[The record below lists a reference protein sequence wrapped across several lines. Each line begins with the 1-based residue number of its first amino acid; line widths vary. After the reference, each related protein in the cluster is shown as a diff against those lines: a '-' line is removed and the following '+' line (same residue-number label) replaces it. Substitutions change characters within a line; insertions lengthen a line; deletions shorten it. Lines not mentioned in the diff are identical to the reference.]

1 MPESTLVV
9 IDFETYWDSKTYTL
23 SKMGP
28 IEYVRN
34 ENFAPQLCAFAMSN
48 GACCVDCFAVEHE
61 RLRTTFENLD
71 THDVAWCGH
80 NMHGFDSLILSEFF
94 DFHPRKIWDTIAMM
108 RWTGLSRV
116 CRESHA
122 ALTEFLGN
130 GHKAAGTVVSDH
142 KQWPDDFTPEERMFF
157 IQYCKDDAAQCYQ
170 NAQAML
176 PYMTPDALRFMSIT
190 ARMATEPSFVLDEDL
205 LLEYLSDLD
214 AAADKARQELMSM
227 FSFQTNADM
236 LAALRSA
243 DKFAV
248 MLRSLGVEPPLKESA
263 AKTKTKRE
271 KLQLAADAGVPGAA
285 EELENMQPVMTYAF
299 SKTDVDFVLMQDHPD
314 PRVALLVRTRLQLNS
329 SIDRSR
335 AETLLK
341 FARMHKPLPI
351 MLGAWLAHTGRYS
364 AGASADAGTKTDKLQ
379 FQNLSKRDPSK
390 RKLRQA
396 IKVPEGQVVVA
407 CDSAQIEA
415 RGLAFVANEV
425 GLLTQFREG
434 RDPYSELAETIFGV
448 PWQDIKAGAKAGD
461 KKMKMYRNTG
471 KTGILSCLAGTVE
484 VLTNTGWKRIDT
496 VSVNDKVW
504 DGVSWVKHE
513 GLICNGWRNTIN
525 VAGIDMTPDHLVFDG
540 SSWKMAVE
548 LLGEPRYLKSAT
560 EWASA
565 SYETVLLT
573 HQKDIAPY
581 GFSPHVLTAAPN
593 AGIEAM
599 PWLMERLASC
609 ARTARHETLSILQ
622 VLRGVLK
629 TLKSVP
635 SLANSQFLTT
645 TVTNTLMPTAKNVQS
660 TVHWCSALAGL
671 NHIGYCNPI
680 CVTDGPQDVML
691 VQRRKQEQHKTKSI
705 GTMQM
710 WCRIMQHV
718 GGYLGVFP
726 LVSHDAVQR
735 RISVKPGNIMEA
747 GVSESN
753 FQTVEPFSSILSR
766 CRDMMT
772 RLWSWI
778 GLIATGTMRQVI
790 SVLLRGRRIYITE
803 DRLGTCSRSSTISE
817 KIKPCLRGVSV
828 PSNTNYIQKVYDLKN
843 CGPNNR
849 FLIRQ
854 EGTVLMVHNCG
865 YGVGHTKYSNTLL
878 RQGIHLHEDLDRHHE
893 LARYAHGIYRAAHP
907 NIVAFWKTAENV
919 LEAMLRGESGTF
931 GGPNNDIYTFGIM
944 PVGPRTDLCVPSVRF
959 PSGYILRYP
968 GLRVERNDRG
978 KWQFLYDTYKGASKI
993 PTHIYGGAFTNNLV
1007 QGLSFVDVIMYQGC
1021 RMDEAGIKLA
1031 CNIHDAWASV
1041 VPEEQGEYVKQQMLH
1056 YMSMVPP
1063 ALNGLPVACEA
1074 EIGTTFEIV

>member
-1 MPESTLVV
+1 MSESTLVV

-48 GACCVDCFAVEHE
+48 GACCVDCSDVEHE
-61 RLRTTFENLD
+61 RLQTTFENLD

-94 DFHPRKIWDTIAMM
+94 DFHPRQIWDTIAMM

-157 IQYCKDDAAQCYQ
+157 IQYCKDDAGQCYQ

-214 AAADKARQELMSM
+214 AAADKARQELMAM
-227 FSFQTNADM
+227 FSFASNADM

-243 DKFAV
+243 DKFAD

-271 KLQLAADAGVPGAA
+271 KLQLAADAGLPGAA

-314 PRVALLVRTRLQLNS
+314 QRVALLVRTRLQLNS

-341 FARMHKPLPI
+341 FARMHKLLPI

-448 PWQDIKAGAKAGD
+448 PWQDIKAGAKSGD
-461 KKMKMYRNTG
+461 KKMKMYRNVG
-471 KTGILSCLAGTVE
+471 KTGILSCFAGDTE
-484 VLTNTGWKRIDT
+484 VLTDTGWKPIVM
-496 VSVNDKVW
+496 VSETDKLW
-504 DGVSWVKHE
+504 DGESWVRHN
-513 GLICNGWRNTIN
+513 GLICNGKKNTIEL
-525 VAGIDMTPDHLVFDG
+525 AGVRVTPDHLIFDG
-540 SSWKMAVE
+540 FSWKTVAA
-548 LLGEPRYLKSAT
+548 LQNEPRYLKSAMFLAVEQSLIALWNNESVSGVSCTNVNVANAEHYIGTMDTLFPEENVQPLARIAAYVT
-560 EWASA
+560 EQICGA
-565 SYETVLLT
+565 L
-573 HQKDIAPY
+573 
-581 GFSPHVLTAAPN
+581 
-593 AGIEAM
+593 
-599 PWLMERLASC
+599 
-609 ARTARHETLSILQ
+609 HENTL
-622 VLRGVLK
+622 
-629 TLKSVP
+629 TLKSDSDSGISQLSVVNEDC
-635 SLANSQFLTT
+635 SLAEQTRTVESICHLFNATVVQNLSGHCKQILEQAGLHGVTCVRRNSRTLQDMDQTMSAAQSLFLTPDCES
-645 TVTNTLMPTAKNVQS
+645 VTSNESMYADNGVKILRTPLTRAMEEEVLSFVSRMLGISYYTYPRLKAGMTLLSSS
-660 TVHWCSALAGL
+660 TVSTTMETTKEETYAWLHGL
-671 NHIGYCNPI
+671 SNA
-680 CVTDGPQDVML
+680 VTDVL
-691 VQRRKQEQHKTKSI
+691 FHLYKQKT
-705 GTMQM
+705 T
-710 WCRIMQHV
+710 
-718 GGYLGVFP
+718 
-726 LVSHDAVQR
+726 
-735 RISVKPGNIMEA
+735 N
-747 GVSESN
+747 
-753 FQTVEPFSSILSR
+753 
-766 CRDMMT
+766 
-772 RLWSWI
+772 
-778 GLIATGTMRQVI
+778 
-790 SVLLRGRRIYITE
+790 
-803 DRLGTCSRSSTISE
+803 SE
-817 KIKPCLRGVSV
+817 KNC
-828 PSNTNYIQKVYDLKN
+828 SNSELQMEEVYDIRN
-843 CGPNNR
+843 AGPNHR
-849 FLIRQ
+849 FVVRSKVGWLWC
-854 EGTVLMVHNCG
+854 HNCG

-878 RQGIHLHEDLDRHHE
+878 RQGIRLHEDLDRHHE

-968 GLRVERNDRG
+968 GLRAERNDRG
-978 KWQFLYDTYKGASKI
+978 RWQFVYDTYKGASKI

-1041 VPEEQGEYVKQQMLH
+1041 VPEEQGEHVKQQMLY

>member
-48 GACCVDCFAVEHE
+48 GTCCVDCFAVEHE

-157 IQYCKDDAAQCYQ
+157 IQYCKDDAGQCYQ

-214 AAADKARQELMSM
+214 NAADKARQELMSM

-243 DKFAV
+243 DKFAG
-248 MLRSLGVEPPLKESA
+248 MLRSLGIEPPLKESA

-299 SKTDVDFVLMQDHPD
+299 SKTDVEFVLMQDHPD

-396 IKVPEGQVVVA
+396 IKVPKGKVVVA
-407 CDSAQIEA
+407 CDSSQIEA

-434 RDPYSELAETIFGV
+434 RDPYSELAETIFGI
-448 PWQDIKAGAKAGD
+448 PWQDIKAGAKSGD

-471 KTGILSCLAGTVE
+471 KTGILSC
-484 VLTNTGWKRIDT
+484 
-496 VSVNDKVW
+496 
-504 DGVSWVKHE
+504 
-513 GLICNGWRNTIN
+513 
-525 VAGIDMTPDHLVFDG
+525 
-540 SSWKMAVE
+540 
-548 LLGEPRYLKSAT
+548 
-560 EWASA
+560 
-565 SYETVLLT
+565 
-573 HQKDIAPY
+573 
-581 GFSPHVLTAAPN
+581 
-593 AGIEAM
+593 
-599 PWLMERLASC
+599 
-609 ARTARHETLSILQ
+609 
-622 VLRGVLK
+622 
-629 TLKSVP
+629 
-635 SLANSQFLTT
+635 
-645 TVTNTLMPTAKNVQS
+645 
-660 TVHWCSALAGL
+660 
-671 NHIGYCNPI
+671 
-680 CVTDGPQDVML
+680 
-691 VQRRKQEQHKTKSI
+691 
-705 GTMQM
+705 
-710 WCRIMQHV
+710 
-718 GGYLGVFP
+718 
-726 LVSHDAVQR
+726 
-735 RISVKPGNIMEA
+735 
-747 GVSESN
+747 
-753 FQTVEPFSSILSR
+753 
-766 CRDMMT
+766 
-772 RLWSWI
+772 
-778 GLIATGTMRQVI
+778 
-790 SVLLRGRRIYITE
+790 
-803 DRLGTCSRSSTISE
+803 
-817 KIKPCLRGVSV
+817 
-828 PSNTNYIQKVYDLKN
+828 
-843 CGPNNR
+843 
-849 FLIRQ
+849 
-854 EGTVLMVHNCG
+854 G
-865 YGVGHTKYSNTLL
+865 YGVGYAKYSNTLL

-968 GLRVERNDRG
+968 GLRAERNDRG

>member
-1 MPESTLVV
+1 
-9 IDFETYWDSKTYTL
+9 
-23 SKMGP
+23 MGP

-34 ENFAPQLCAFAMSN
+34 EKFTPQLCAFTLSN
-48 GACCVDCFAVEHE
+48 GSCCVDCSVVEHE

-94 DFHPRKIWDTIAMM
+94 DFHPQKIYDTIAMM

-130 GHKAAGTVVSDH
+130 GNKAAGTVVSDH
-142 KQWPDDFTPEERMFF
+142 KQWPDDFTPEERAFF
-157 IQYCKDDAAQCYQ
+157 IQYCKDDAGQCYQ
-170 NAQAML
+170 NAQDML

-214 AAADKARQELMSM
+214 AAADKARQELMAM

-243 DKFAV
+243 DKFAD

-271 KLQLAADAGVPGAA
+271 KLQLAADAGRPGAA

-396 IKVPEGQVVVA
+396 IKVPKGKVVVA
-407 CDSAQIEA
+407 CDSSQIEA

-448 PWQDIKAGAKAGD
+448 PWQDIKSGAKSGD

-471 KTGILSCLAGTVE
+471 KTCVLS
-484 VLTNTGWKRIDT
+484 
-496 VSVNDKVW
+496 
-504 DGVSWVKHE
+504 
-513 GLICNGWRNTIN
+513 
-525 VAGIDMTPDHLVFDG
+525 
-540 SSWKMAVE
+540 
-548 LLGEPRYLKSAT
+548 
-560 EWASA
+560 
-565 SYETVLLT
+565 
-573 HQKDIAPY
+573 
-581 GFSPHVLTAAPN
+581 
-593 AGIEAM
+593 
-599 PWLMERLASC
+599 
-609 ARTARHETLSILQ
+609 
-622 VLRGVLK
+622 
-629 TLKSVP
+629 
-635 SLANSQFLTT
+635 
-645 TVTNTLMPTAKNVQS
+645 
-660 TVHWCSALAGL
+660 
-671 NHIGYCNPI
+671 
-680 CVTDGPQDVML
+680 
-691 VQRRKQEQHKTKSI
+691 
-705 GTMQM
+705 
-710 WCRIMQHV
+710 
-718 GGYLGVFP
+718 
-726 LVSHDAVQR
+726 
-735 RISVKPGNIMEA
+735 
-747 GVSESN
+747 
-753 FQTVEPFSSILSR
+753 
-766 CRDMMT
+766 
-772 RLWSWI
+772 
-778 GLIATGTMRQVI
+778 
-790 SVLLRGRRIYITE
+790 
-803 DRLGTCSRSSTISE
+803 
-817 KIKPCLRGVSV
+817 
-828 PSNTNYIQKVYDLKN
+828 
-843 CGPNNR
+843 
-849 FLIRQ
+849 
-854 EGTVLMVHNCG
+854 CG
-865 YGVGHTKYSNTLL
+865 YGVGHHKYSNTLL

-968 GLRVERNDRG
+968 GLRAERNDRG
-978 KWQFLYDTYKGASKI
+978 KWQFVYDTYKGASKI

-1056 YMSMVPP
+1056 YMSIVPP

>member
-34 ENFAPQLCAFAMSN
+34 ENFAPQLCAFTLSN
-48 GACCVDCFAVEHE
+48 GSCCVDCSVVEHE

-94 DFHPRKIWDTIAMM
+94 DFHPRQIWDTIAMM

-142 KQWPDDFTPEERMFF
+142 KQWPDDFTPEERAFF
-157 IQYCKDDAAQCYQ
+157 IQYCKDDAGQCYQ

-214 AAADKARQELMSM
+214 AAADKARQELMAM
-227 FSFQTNADM
+227 FSFASNADM

-243 DKFAV
+243 DKFAD

-271 KLQLAADAGVPGAA
+271 KLQLAADAGIPGAA

-314 PRVALLVRTRLQLNS
+314 QRVALLVRTRLQLNS

-471 KTGILSCLAGTVE
+471 KTGILSC
-484 VLTNTGWKRIDT
+484 
-496 VSVNDKVW
+496 
-504 DGVSWVKHE
+504 
-513 GLICNGWRNTIN
+513 
-525 VAGIDMTPDHLVFDG
+525 
-540 SSWKMAVE
+540 
-548 LLGEPRYLKSAT
+548 
-560 EWASA
+560 
-565 SYETVLLT
+565 
-573 HQKDIAPY
+573 
-581 GFSPHVLTAAPN
+581 
-593 AGIEAM
+593 
-599 PWLMERLASC
+599 
-609 ARTARHETLSILQ
+609 
-622 VLRGVLK
+622 
-629 TLKSVP
+629 
-635 SLANSQFLTT
+635 
-645 TVTNTLMPTAKNVQS
+645 
-660 TVHWCSALAGL
+660 
-671 NHIGYCNPI
+671 
-680 CVTDGPQDVML
+680 
-691 VQRRKQEQHKTKSI
+691 
-705 GTMQM
+705 
-710 WCRIMQHV
+710 
-718 GGYLGVFP
+718 
-726 LVSHDAVQR
+726 
-735 RISVKPGNIMEA
+735 
-747 GVSESN
+747 
-753 FQTVEPFSSILSR
+753 
-766 CRDMMT
+766 
-772 RLWSWI
+772 
-778 GLIATGTMRQVI
+778 
-790 SVLLRGRRIYITE
+790 
-803 DRLGTCSRSSTISE
+803 
-817 KIKPCLRGVSV
+817 
-828 PSNTNYIQKVYDLKN
+828 
-843 CGPNNR
+843 
-849 FLIRQ
+849 
-854 EGTVLMVHNCG
+854 G
-865 YGVGHTKYSNTLL
+865 YGVGYVKYSNTLL

-968 GLRVERNDRG
+968 GLRAERNDRG

-1021 RMDEAGIKLA
+1021 RMDEAGIRLA

-1041 VPEEQGEYVKQQMLH
+1041 VPEEQGEYVKQQMLYH
-1056 YMSMVPP
+1056 MSMVPP

>member
-34 ENFAPQLCAFAMSN
+34 EKFTPQLCAFTLSN
-48 GACCVDCFAVEHE
+48 GSCCVDCSVVEHE

-94 DFHPRKIWDTIAMM
+94 DFHPQKIYDTIAMM

-130 GHKAAGTVVSDH
+130 GNKAAGTVVSDH
-142 KQWPDDFTPEERMFF
+142 KQWPDDFTPEERAFF
-157 IQYCKDDAAQCYQ
+157 IQYCKDDAGQCYQ

-214 AAADKARQELMSM
+214 AAADKARQELMAM

-243 DKFAV
+243 DKFAD

-271 KLQLAADAGVPGAA
+271 KLQLAADAGRPGAA

-396 IKVPEGQVVVA
+396 IKVPKGKVVVA
-407 CDSAQIEA
+407 CDSSQIEA

-471 KTGILSCLAGTVE
+471 KSCVLSC
-484 VLTNTGWKRIDT
+484 
-496 VSVNDKVW
+496 
-504 DGVSWVKHE
+504 
-513 GLICNGWRNTIN
+513 
-525 VAGIDMTPDHLVFDG
+525 
-540 SSWKMAVE
+540 
-548 LLGEPRYLKSAT
+548 
-560 EWASA
+560 
-565 SYETVLLT
+565 
-573 HQKDIAPY
+573 
-581 GFSPHVLTAAPN
+581 
-593 AGIEAM
+593 
-599 PWLMERLASC
+599 
-609 ARTARHETLSILQ
+609 
-622 VLRGVLK
+622 
-629 TLKSVP
+629 
-635 SLANSQFLTT
+635 
-645 TVTNTLMPTAKNVQS
+645 
-660 TVHWCSALAGL
+660 
-671 NHIGYCNPI
+671 GY
-680 CVTDGPQDVML
+680 
-691 VQRRKQEQHKTKSI
+691 S
-705 GTMQM
+705 
-710 WCRIMQHV
+710 
-718 GGYLGVFP
+718 
-726 LVSHDAVQR
+726 
-735 RISVKPGNIMEA
+735 
-747 GVSESN
+747 
-753 FQTVEPFSSILSR
+753 
-766 CRDMMT
+766 
-772 RLWSWI
+772 
-778 GLIATGTMRQVI
+778 
-790 SVLLRGRRIYITE
+790 
-803 DRLGTCSRSSTISE
+803 
-817 KIKPCLRGVSV
+817 
-828 PSNTNYIQKVYDLKN
+828 
-843 CGPNNR
+843 
-849 FLIRQ
+849 
-854 EGTVLMVHNCG
+854 
-865 YGVGHTKYSNTLL
+865 VGHHKYSNTLL
-878 RQGIHLHEDLDRHHE
+878 RQGIRLHEDLDRHHE

-968 GLRVERNDRG
+968 GLRAERNDRG
-978 KWQFLYDTYKGASKI
+978 KWQFVYDTYKGASKI

-1056 YMSMVPP
+1056 YMSIVPP

>member
-34 ENFAPQLCAFAMSN
+34 ENFAPQLCAFTLSN
-48 GACCVDCFAVEHE
+48 GSCCVDCSVVEHE

-94 DFHPRKIWDTIAMM
+94 DFHPQKIYDTIAMM

-130 GHKAAGTVVSDH
+130 GNKAAGTVVSDH
-142 KQWPDDFTPEERMFF
+142 KQWPDDFTPEERAFF
-157 IQYCKDDAAQCYQ
+157 IQYCKDDAGQCYQ
-170 NAQAML
+170 NAQDML

-214 AAADKARQELMSM
+214 NAADKARQELMSM
-227 FSFQTNADM
+227 FSFKTNADM

-243 DKFAV
+243 DKFAD
-248 MLRSLGVEPPLKESA
+248 MLRSLGIEPPLKESA

-271 KLQLAADAGVPGAA
+271 KLQLAANAGVPGAA

-396 IKVPEGQVVVA
+396 IKVPKGKVVVA
-407 CDSAQIEA
+407 CDSSQIEA

-448 PWQDIKAGAKAGD
+448 PWQDIKAGAKSGD
-461 KKMKMYRNTG
+461 KTMEMYRNTG
-471 KTGILSCLAGTVE
+471 KTGILSC
-484 VLTNTGWKRIDT
+484 
-496 VSVNDKVW
+496 
-504 DGVSWVKHE
+504 
-513 GLICNGWRNTIN
+513 
-525 VAGIDMTPDHLVFDG
+525 
-540 SSWKMAVE
+540 
-548 LLGEPRYLKSAT
+548 
-560 EWASA
+560 
-565 SYETVLLT
+565 
-573 HQKDIAPY
+573 
-581 GFSPHVLTAAPN
+581 
-593 AGIEAM
+593 
-599 PWLMERLASC
+599 
-609 ARTARHETLSILQ
+609 
-622 VLRGVLK
+622 
-629 TLKSVP
+629 
-635 SLANSQFLTT
+635 
-645 TVTNTLMPTAKNVQS
+645 
-660 TVHWCSALAGL
+660 
-671 NHIGYCNPI
+671 GY
-680 CVTDGPQDVML
+680 
-691 VQRRKQEQHKTKSI
+691 S
-705 GTMQM
+705 
-710 WCRIMQHV
+710 
-718 GGYLGVFP
+718 
-726 LVSHDAVQR
+726 
-735 RISVKPGNIMEA
+735 
-747 GVSESN
+747 
-753 FQTVEPFSSILSR
+753 
-766 CRDMMT
+766 
-772 RLWSWI
+772 
-778 GLIATGTMRQVI
+778 
-790 SVLLRGRRIYITE
+790 
-803 DRLGTCSRSSTISE
+803 
-817 KIKPCLRGVSV
+817 
-828 PSNTNYIQKVYDLKN
+828 
-843 CGPNNR
+843 
-849 FLIRQ
+849 
-854 EGTVLMVHNCG
+854 
-865 YGVGHTKYSNTLL
+865 VGHHKYSNTLL

-968 GLRVERNDRG
+968 GLRAERNDRG
-978 KWQFLYDTYKGASKI
+978 KWQFVYDTYKGASKI

-1041 VPEEQGEYVKQQMLH
+1041 VPEEQGDYVKQQMLH
-1056 YMSMVPP
+1056 YMSIVPP

-1074 EIGTTFEIV
+1074 KIGTTFEIV

>member
-34 ENFAPQLCAFAMSN
+34 EKFTPQLCAFTLSN
-48 GACCVDCFAVEHE
+48 GSCCVDCSVVEHE

-94 DFHPRKIWDTIAMM
+94 DFHPQKIYDTIAMM

-130 GHKAAGTVVSDH
+130 GNKAAGTVVSDH

-157 IQYCKDDAAQCYQ
+157 IQYCKDDAGQCYQ
-170 NAQAML
+170 NAQDML

-214 AAADKARQELMSM
+214 NAADKARQELMSM
-227 FSFQTNADM
+227 FSFKTNADM

-243 DKFAV
+243 DKFAG
-248 MLRSLGVEPPLKESA
+248 MLRSLGIEPPLKESA

-396 IKVPEGQVVVA
+396 IKVPEGKVVVA
-407 CDSAQIEA
+407 CDSSQIEA

-461 KKMKMYRNTG
+461 KKMEMYRNTG
-471 KTGILSCLAGTVE
+471 KTGILSCFAGDTE
-484 VLTNTGWKRIDT
+484 VLTDTGWKPIVM
-496 VSVNDKVW
+496 VSETDKLW
-504 DGVSWVKHE
+504 DGESWVRHN
-513 GLICNGWRNTIN
+513 GLICNGKKNTIEL
-525 VAGIDMTPDHLVFDG
+525 AGVRVTPDHLIFDG
-540 SSWKMAVE
+540 FSWKTVAA
-548 LLGEPRYLKSAT
+548 LQNEPRYLKSAMFLAV
-560 EWASA
+560 EQS
-565 SYETVLLT
+565 L
-573 HQKDIAPY
+573 IALWNNESVS
-581 GFSPHVLTAAPN
+581 GVSCTNVNVAN
-593 AGIEAM
+593 AE
-599 PWLMERLASC
+599 
-609 ARTARHETLSILQ
+609 H
-622 VLRGVLK
+622 
-629 TLKSVP
+629 
-635 SLANSQFLTT
+635 
-645 TVTNTLMPTAKNVQS
+645 
-660 TVHWCSALAGL
+660 
-671 NHIGYCNPI
+671 Y
-680 CVTDGPQDVML
+680 
-691 VQRRKQEQHKTKSI
+691 I
-705 GTMQM
+705 GTMDTLFPEENVQPLA
-710 WCRIMQHV
+710 RIAAYVTEQICGALHENTLTLKPDSDS
-718 GGYLGVFP
+718 G
-726 LVSHDAVQR
+726 
-735 RISVKPGNIMEA
+735 ISQSSVVNEDCSLA
-747 GVSESN
+747 E
-753 FQTVEPFSSILSR
+753 QTRTVESICHLFNATVVQNLSGHCKQILEQAGLHGVTCVR
-766 CRDMMT
+766 RNSRTLQDMDQTMSAAQSLFLTPDCESVTSNESMYADNGVKILRTPLTRAMEEEVLSFVSRMLGISYYTYPRLKAGMT
-772 RLWSWI
+772 
-778 GLIATGTMRQVI
+778 
-790 SVLLRGRRIYITE
+790 LL
-803 DRLGTCSRSSTISE
+803 SSSTVSTTMETTKEETYAWLHGLSNAVTDVLFHLYKQKTTNSE
-817 KIKPCLRGVSV
+817 KNC
-828 PSNTNYIQKVYDLKN
+828 SNSELQMEEVYDIRN
-843 CGPNNR
+843 AGPNHR
-849 FLIRQ
+849 FVVRSKVGWLWC
-854 EGTVLMVHNCG
+854 HNCG

-968 GLRVERNDRG
+968 GLRAERNDRG

-1041 VPEEQGEYVKQQMLH
+1041 VPEEQGDYVKQQMLH
-1056 YMSMVPP
+1056 YMSIVPP

-1074 EIGTTFEIV
+1074 KIGTTFEIV

>member
-34 ENFAPQLCAFAMSN
+34 EKFTPQLCAFTLSN
-48 GACCVDCFAVEHE
+48 GSCCVDCSVVERE
-61 RLRTTFENLD
+61 RLQTTFKNLD

-94 DFHPRKIWDTIAMM
+94 DFHPQKIYDTIAMM

-130 GHKAAGTVVSDH
+130 GNKAAGTVVSDH
-142 KQWPDDFTPEERMFF
+142 KQWPDDFTPEERAFF
-157 IQYCKDDAAQCYQ
+157 IQYCKDDAGQCYQ
-170 NAQAML
+170 NAQDML

-214 AAADKARQELMSM
+214 NAADKARQELMSM

-396 IKVPEGQVVVA
+396 IKVPEGKVVVA
-407 CDSAQIEA
+407 CDSSQIEA

-461 KKMKMYRNTG
+461 KTMKNYRNVG
-471 KTGILSCLAGTVE
+471 KTGILSCFAGDTE
-484 VLTNTGWKRIDT
+484 VLTDTGWKPIVM
-496 VSVNDKVW
+496 VSETDKLW

-513 GLICNGWRNTIN
+513 GLICNGKKNTIEL
-525 VAGIDMTPDHLVFDG
+525 AGVRVTPDHLIFDG
-540 SSWKMAVE
+540 FSWKTVAA
-548 LLGEPRYLKSAT
+548 LQNEPRYLKSAMFLAVEQSLIALWNNESVSGVSCTNVNVANAEHYIGTMDTLFPEENVQPLARIAAYVT
-560 EWASA
+560 EQICGA
-565 SYETVLLT
+565 L
-573 HQKDIAPY
+573 
-581 GFSPHVLTAAPN
+581 
-593 AGIEAM
+593 
-599 PWLMERLASC
+599 
-609 ARTARHETLSILQ
+609 HENTL
-622 VLRGVLK
+622 
-629 TLKSVP
+629 TLKSDSDSGISQSSVVNEDC
-635 SLANSQFLTT
+635 SLAEQTRTVESICHLFNATVVQNLSGHCKQILEQAGLHGVTCVRRNSRTLQDMDRIMSAAQSLFLTPDCES
-645 TVTNTLMPTAKNVQS
+645 VTSNESMYADNGVKILRTPLTRAMEEEVLSFVSRMLGISYYTYPRLKAGMTLLSSS
-660 TVHWCSALAGL
+660 TVSTTMETTKEETYAWLHGL
-671 NHIGYCNPI
+671 SNA
-680 CVTDGPQDVML
+680 VTDVL
-691 VQRRKQEQHKTKSI
+691 FHLYKQKT
-705 GTMQM
+705 T
-710 WCRIMQHV
+710 
-718 GGYLGVFP
+718 
-726 LVSHDAVQR
+726 
-735 RISVKPGNIMEA
+735 N
-747 GVSESN
+747 
-753 FQTVEPFSSILSR
+753 
-766 CRDMMT
+766 
-772 RLWSWI
+772 
-778 GLIATGTMRQVI
+778 
-790 SVLLRGRRIYITE
+790 
-803 DRLGTCSRSSTISE
+803 SE
-817 KIKPCLRGVSV
+817 KNC
-828 PSNTNYIQKVYDLKN
+828 SNSELQMEEVYDIRN
-843 CGPNNR
+843 AGPNHR
-849 FLIRQ
+849 FVVRSKVGWLWC
-854 EGTVLMVHNCG
+854 HNCG

-878 RQGIHLHEDLDRHHE
+878 RQGIRLHEDLDRHHE

-968 GLRVERNDRG
+968 GLRAERNDRG

-1056 YMSMVPP
+1056 YMSIVPP

>member
-48 GACCVDCFAVEHE
+48 GACCVDCSVVEHA
-61 RLRTTFENLD
+61 RLQTTFENLD

-94 DFHPRKIWDTIAMM
+94 DFHPRQIWDTIAMM

-157 IQYCKDDAAQCYQ
+157 IQYCKDDAGQCYQ
-170 NAQAML
+170 NALDML

-214 AAADKARQELMSM
+214 AAADKARQELMAM
-227 FSFQTNADM
+227 FSFQSNADM

-243 DKFAV
+243 DKFAG
-248 MLRSLGVEPPLKESA
+248 MLRSLGIEPPLKESA

-314 PRVALLVRTRLQLNS
+314 PRVAMLVRTRLQLNS

-396 IKVPEGQVVVA
+396 IKVPKGKVVVA

-448 PWQDIKAGAKAGD
+448 PWQDIKAGAKSGD
-461 KKMKMYRNTG
+461 KKMEMYRNTG
-471 KTGILSCLAGTVE
+471 KTGILSC
-484 VLTNTGWKRIDT
+484 
-496 VSVNDKVW
+496 
-504 DGVSWVKHE
+504 
-513 GLICNGWRNTIN
+513 
-525 VAGIDMTPDHLVFDG
+525 
-540 SSWKMAVE
+540 
-548 LLGEPRYLKSAT
+548 
-560 EWASA
+560 
-565 SYETVLLT
+565 
-573 HQKDIAPY
+573 
-581 GFSPHVLTAAPN
+581 
-593 AGIEAM
+593 
-599 PWLMERLASC
+599 
-609 ARTARHETLSILQ
+609 
-622 VLRGVLK
+622 
-629 TLKSVP
+629 
-635 SLANSQFLTT
+635 
-645 TVTNTLMPTAKNVQS
+645 
-660 TVHWCSALAGL
+660 
-671 NHIGYCNPI
+671 
-680 CVTDGPQDVML
+680 
-691 VQRRKQEQHKTKSI
+691 
-705 GTMQM
+705 
-710 WCRIMQHV
+710 
-718 GGYLGVFP
+718 
-726 LVSHDAVQR
+726 
-735 RISVKPGNIMEA
+735 
-747 GVSESN
+747 
-753 FQTVEPFSSILSR
+753 
-766 CRDMMT
+766 
-772 RLWSWI
+772 
-778 GLIATGTMRQVI
+778 
-790 SVLLRGRRIYITE
+790 
-803 DRLGTCSRSSTISE
+803 
-817 KIKPCLRGVSV
+817 
-828 PSNTNYIQKVYDLKN
+828 
-843 CGPNNR
+843 
-849 FLIRQ
+849 
-854 EGTVLMVHNCG
+854 G
-865 YGVGHTKYSNTLL
+865 YGVGHVKYSNTLL

-968 GLRVERNDRG
+968 GLRAERNDRG

-1074 EIGTTFEIV
+1074 KIGTTFEIV

>member
-34 ENFAPQLCAFAMSN
+34 EKFTPQLCAFTLSN
-48 GACCVDCFAVEHE
+48 GSCCVDCSVVEHE

-94 DFHPRKIWDTIAMM
+94 DFHPQKIYDTIAMM

-130 GHKAAGTVVSDH
+130 GNKAAGTVVSDH
-142 KQWPDDFTPEERMFF
+142 KQWPDDFTPEERAFF
-157 IQYCKDDAAQCYQ
+157 IQYCKDDAGQCYQ

-214 AAADKARQELMSM
+214 AAADKARQELMAM

-243 DKFAV
+243 DKFAD

-271 KLQLAADAGVPGAA
+271 KLQLAADAGRPGAA

-396 IKVPEGQVVVA
+396 IKVPKGKVVVA
-407 CDSAQIEA
+407 CDSSQIEA

-461 KKMKMYRNTG
+461 KQMKMYRNTG
-471 KTGILSCLAGTVE
+471 KTGILSCFAGDTE
-484 VLTNTGWKRIDT
+484 VLTDTGWKPIVM
-496 VSVNDKVW
+496 VSETDKLW
-504 DGVSWVKHE
+504 DGESWVRHN
-513 GLICNGWRNTIN
+513 GLICNGKKNTIEL
-525 VAGIDMTPDHLVFDG
+525 AGVRVTPDHLIFDG
-540 SSWKMAVE
+540 FSWKTVAA
-548 LLGEPRYLKSAT
+548 LQNEPRYLKSAMFLAVEQSLIALWNNESVSGVSCTNVNVANAEHYIGTMDTLFPEENVQPLARIAAYVT
-560 EWASA
+560 EQICGA
-565 SYETVLLT
+565 L
-573 HQKDIAPY
+573 
-581 GFSPHVLTAAPN
+581 
-593 AGIEAM
+593 
-599 PWLMERLASC
+599 
-609 ARTARHETLSILQ
+609 HENTL
-622 VLRGVLK
+622 
-629 TLKSVP
+629 TLKSDSDSGISQSSVVNEDC
-635 SLANSQFLTT
+635 SLAEQTRTVESICHLFNATVVQNLSGHCKQILEQAGLHGVTCVRRNSRTLQDMDQTMSAAQSLFLTPDCES
-645 TVTNTLMPTAKNVQS
+645 VTSNESMYADNGVKILRTPLTRAMEEEVLSFVSRMLGISYYTYPRLKAGMTLLSSS
-660 TVHWCSALAGL
+660 TVSTTMETTKEETYAWLHGL
-671 NHIGYCNPI
+671 SNA
-680 CVTDGPQDVML
+680 VTDVL
-691 VQRRKQEQHKTKSI
+691 FHLYKQKT
-705 GTMQM
+705 T
-710 WCRIMQHV
+710 
-718 GGYLGVFP
+718 
-726 LVSHDAVQR
+726 
-735 RISVKPGNIMEA
+735 N
-747 GVSESN
+747 
-753 FQTVEPFSSILSR
+753 
-766 CRDMMT
+766 
-772 RLWSWI
+772 
-778 GLIATGTMRQVI
+778 
-790 SVLLRGRRIYITE
+790 
-803 DRLGTCSRSSTISE
+803 SE
-817 KIKPCLRGVSV
+817 KNC
-828 PSNTNYIQKVYDLKN
+828 SNSELQMEEVYDIRN
-843 CGPNNR
+843 AGPNHR
-849 FLIRQ
+849 FVVRSKVGWLWC
-854 EGTVLMVHNCG
+854 HNCG

-968 GLRVERNDRG
+968 GLRAERNDRG
-978 KWQFLYDTYKGASKI
+978 KWQFVYDTYKGASKI

-1056 YMSMVPP
+1056 YMSIVPP

>member
-34 ENFAPQLCAFAMSN
+34 EKFTPQLCAFTLSN
-48 GACCVDCFAVEHE
+48 GSCCVDCSVVEHE

-94 DFHPRKIWDTIAMM
+94 DFHPQKIYDTIAMM

-130 GHKAAGTVVSDH
+130 GNKAAGTVVSDH
-142 KQWPDDFTPEERMFF
+142 KQWPDDFTPEERAFF
-157 IQYCKDDAAQCYQ
+157 IQYCKDDAGQCYQ
-170 NAQAML
+170 NAQDML

-214 AAADKARQELMSM
+214 NAADKARQELMSM
-227 FSFQTNADM
+227 FSFKTNADM

-243 DKFAV
+243 DKFAD
-248 MLRSLGVEPPLKESA
+248 MLRSLGIEPPLKESA

-271 KLQLAADAGVPGAA
+271 KLQLAANAGVPGAA

-396 IKVPEGQVVVA
+396 IKVPKGKVVVA
-407 CDSAQIEA
+407 CDSSQIEA

-448 PWQDIKAGAKAGD
+448 PWQDIKAGAKSGD
-461 KKMKMYRNTG
+461 KTMEMYRNTG
-471 KTGILSCLAGTVE
+471 KTGILSC
-484 VLTNTGWKRIDT
+484 
-496 VSVNDKVW
+496 
-504 DGVSWVKHE
+504 
-513 GLICNGWRNTIN
+513 
-525 VAGIDMTPDHLVFDG
+525 
-540 SSWKMAVE
+540 
-548 LLGEPRYLKSAT
+548 
-560 EWASA
+560 
-565 SYETVLLT
+565 
-573 HQKDIAPY
+573 
-581 GFSPHVLTAAPN
+581 
-593 AGIEAM
+593 
-599 PWLMERLASC
+599 
-609 ARTARHETLSILQ
+609 
-622 VLRGVLK
+622 
-629 TLKSVP
+629 
-635 SLANSQFLTT
+635 
-645 TVTNTLMPTAKNVQS
+645 
-660 TVHWCSALAGL
+660 
-671 NHIGYCNPI
+671 GY
-680 CVTDGPQDVML
+680 
-691 VQRRKQEQHKTKSI
+691 S
-705 GTMQM
+705 
-710 WCRIMQHV
+710 
-718 GGYLGVFP
+718 
-726 LVSHDAVQR
+726 
-735 RISVKPGNIMEA
+735 
-747 GVSESN
+747 
-753 FQTVEPFSSILSR
+753 
-766 CRDMMT
+766 
-772 RLWSWI
+772 
-778 GLIATGTMRQVI
+778 
-790 SVLLRGRRIYITE
+790 
-803 DRLGTCSRSSTISE
+803 
-817 KIKPCLRGVSV
+817 
-828 PSNTNYIQKVYDLKN
+828 
-843 CGPNNR
+843 
-849 FLIRQ
+849 
-854 EGTVLMVHNCG
+854 
-865 YGVGHTKYSNTLL
+865 VGHHKYSNTLL

-968 GLRVERNDRG
+968 GLRAERNDRG

-1041 VPEEQGEYVKQQMLH
+1041 VPEEQGDYVKQQMLH
-1056 YMSMVPP
+1056 YMSIVPP

-1074 EIGTTFEIV
+1074 KIGTTFEIV

>member
-34 ENFAPQLCAFAMSN
+34 EKFTPQLCAFTLSN
-48 GACCVDCFAVEHE
+48 GSCCVDCSVVEHE

-94 DFHPRKIWDTIAMM
+94 DFHPQKIYDTIAMM

-130 GHKAAGTVVSDH
+130 GNKAAGTVVSDH
-142 KQWPDDFTPEERMFF
+142 KQWPDDFTPEERAFF
-157 IQYCKDDAAQCYQ
+157 IQYCKDDAGQCYQ

-214 AAADKARQELMSM
+214 AAADKARQELMAM

-243 DKFAV
+243 DKFAD

-271 KLQLAADAGVPGAA
+271 KLQLAADAGRPGAA

-396 IKVPEGQVVVA
+396 IKVPKGKVVVA
-407 CDSAQIEA
+407 CDSSQIEA
-415 RGLAFVANEV
+415 RGLAFVSNEV

-448 PWQDIKAGAKAGD
+448 PWQDIKAGAKSGD

-471 KTGILSCLAGTVE
+471 KTGILSC
-484 VLTNTGWKRIDT
+484 
-496 VSVNDKVW
+496 
-504 DGVSWVKHE
+504 
-513 GLICNGWRNTIN
+513 
-525 VAGIDMTPDHLVFDG
+525 
-540 SSWKMAVE
+540 
-548 LLGEPRYLKSAT
+548 
-560 EWASA
+560 
-565 SYETVLLT
+565 
-573 HQKDIAPY
+573 
-581 GFSPHVLTAAPN
+581 
-593 AGIEAM
+593 
-599 PWLMERLASC
+599 
-609 ARTARHETLSILQ
+609 
-622 VLRGVLK
+622 
-629 TLKSVP
+629 
-635 SLANSQFLTT
+635 
-645 TVTNTLMPTAKNVQS
+645 
-660 TVHWCSALAGL
+660 
-671 NHIGYCNPI
+671 
-680 CVTDGPQDVML
+680 
-691 VQRRKQEQHKTKSI
+691 
-705 GTMQM
+705 
-710 WCRIMQHV
+710 
-718 GGYLGVFP
+718 
-726 LVSHDAVQR
+726 
-735 RISVKPGNIMEA
+735 
-747 GVSESN
+747 
-753 FQTVEPFSSILSR
+753 
-766 CRDMMT
+766 
-772 RLWSWI
+772 
-778 GLIATGTMRQVI
+778 
-790 SVLLRGRRIYITE
+790 
-803 DRLGTCSRSSTISE
+803 
-817 KIKPCLRGVSV
+817 
-828 PSNTNYIQKVYDLKN
+828 
-843 CGPNNR
+843 
-849 FLIRQ
+849 
-854 EGTVLMVHNCG
+854 G
-865 YGVGHTKYSNTLL
+865 YGVGHHKYSNTLL

-968 GLRVERNDRG
+968 GLRAERNDRG
-978 KWQFLYDTYKGASKI
+978 KWQFVYDTYKGASKI

>member
-1 MPESTLVV
+1 MPESTLIV

-34 ENFAPQLCAFAMSN
+34 EKFTPQLCAFTLSN
-48 GACCVDCFAVEHE
+48 GSCCVDCSVVEHE

-94 DFHPRKIWDTIAMM
+94 DFHPQKIYDTIAMM

-130 GHKAAGTVVSDH
+130 GNKAAGTVVSDH
-142 KQWPDDFTPEERMFF
+142 KQWPDDFTPEERAFF
-157 IQYCKDDAAQCYQ
+157 IQYCKDDAGQCYQ
-170 NAQAML
+170 NAQDML

-214 AAADKARQELMSM
+214 NAADKARQELMSM

-396 IKVPEGQVVVA
+396 IKVPKGKVVVA
-407 CDSAQIEA
+407 CDSSQIEA

-448 PWQDIKAGAKAGD
+448 PWQDIKAGAKSGD
-461 KKMKMYRNTG
+461 KTMEMYRNTG
-471 KTGILSCLAGTVE
+471 KTGILSC
-484 VLTNTGWKRIDT
+484 
-496 VSVNDKVW
+496 
-504 DGVSWVKHE
+504 
-513 GLICNGWRNTIN
+513 
-525 VAGIDMTPDHLVFDG
+525 
-540 SSWKMAVE
+540 
-548 LLGEPRYLKSAT
+548 
-560 EWASA
+560 
-565 SYETVLLT
+565 
-573 HQKDIAPY
+573 
-581 GFSPHVLTAAPN
+581 
-593 AGIEAM
+593 
-599 PWLMERLASC
+599 
-609 ARTARHETLSILQ
+609 
-622 VLRGVLK
+622 
-629 TLKSVP
+629 
-635 SLANSQFLTT
+635 
-645 TVTNTLMPTAKNVQS
+645 
-660 TVHWCSALAGL
+660 
-671 NHIGYCNPI
+671 
-680 CVTDGPQDVML
+680 
-691 VQRRKQEQHKTKSI
+691 
-705 GTMQM
+705 
-710 WCRIMQHV
+710 
-718 GGYLGVFP
+718 
-726 LVSHDAVQR
+726 
-735 RISVKPGNIMEA
+735 
-747 GVSESN
+747 
-753 FQTVEPFSSILSR
+753 
-766 CRDMMT
+766 
-772 RLWSWI
+772 
-778 GLIATGTMRQVI
+778 
-790 SVLLRGRRIYITE
+790 
-803 DRLGTCSRSSTISE
+803 
-817 KIKPCLRGVSV
+817 
-828 PSNTNYIQKVYDLKN
+828 
-843 CGPNNR
+843 
-849 FLIRQ
+849 
-854 EGTVLMVHNCG
+854 G
-865 YGVGHTKYSNTLL
+865 YGVGYVKYSNTLL

-968 GLRVERNDRG
+968 GLRAERNDRG

-1041 VPEEQGEYVKQQMLH
+1041 VPEEQGDYVKQQMLH
-1056 YMSMVPP
+1056 YMSIVPP

-1074 EIGTTFEIV
+1074 KIGTTFEIV

>member
-34 ENFAPQLCAFAMSN
+34 EKFTPQLCAFTLSN
-48 GACCVDCFAVEHE
+48 GSCCVDCSVVEHE

-94 DFHPRKIWDTIAMM
+94 DFHPQKIYDTIAMM

-130 GHKAAGTVVSDH
+130 GNKAAGTVVSDH
-142 KQWPDDFTPEERMFF
+142 KQWPDDFTPEERAFF

-214 AAADKARQELMSM
+214 AAADKARQELMAM

-243 DKFAV
+243 DKFAD

-271 KLQLAADAGVPGAA
+271 KLQLAADAGRPGAA

-396 IKVPEGQVVVA
+396 IKVPKGKVVVA
-407 CDSAQIEA
+407 CDSSQIEA

-471 KTGILSCLAGTVE
+471 KSCVLSC
-484 VLTNTGWKRIDT
+484 
-496 VSVNDKVW
+496 
-504 DGVSWVKHE
+504 
-513 GLICNGWRNTIN
+513 
-525 VAGIDMTPDHLVFDG
+525 
-540 SSWKMAVE
+540 
-548 LLGEPRYLKSAT
+548 
-560 EWASA
+560 
-565 SYETVLLT
+565 
-573 HQKDIAPY
+573 
-581 GFSPHVLTAAPN
+581 
-593 AGIEAM
+593 
-599 PWLMERLASC
+599 
-609 ARTARHETLSILQ
+609 
-622 VLRGVLK
+622 
-629 TLKSVP
+629 
-635 SLANSQFLTT
+635 
-645 TVTNTLMPTAKNVQS
+645 
-660 TVHWCSALAGL
+660 
-671 NHIGYCNPI
+671 GY
-680 CVTDGPQDVML
+680 
-691 VQRRKQEQHKTKSI
+691 S
-705 GTMQM
+705 
-710 WCRIMQHV
+710 
-718 GGYLGVFP
+718 
-726 LVSHDAVQR
+726 
-735 RISVKPGNIMEA
+735 
-747 GVSESN
+747 
-753 FQTVEPFSSILSR
+753 
-766 CRDMMT
+766 
-772 RLWSWI
+772 
-778 GLIATGTMRQVI
+778 
-790 SVLLRGRRIYITE
+790 
-803 DRLGTCSRSSTISE
+803 
-817 KIKPCLRGVSV
+817 
-828 PSNTNYIQKVYDLKN
+828 
-843 CGPNNR
+843 
-849 FLIRQ
+849 
-854 EGTVLMVHNCG
+854 
-865 YGVGHTKYSNTLL
+865 VGHRKYSNTLL

-968 GLRVERNDRG
+968 GLRAERNDRG
-978 KWQFLYDTYKGASKI
+978 KWQFVYDTYKGASKI

-1056 YMSMVPP
+1056 YMSIVPP

>member
-34 ENFAPQLCAFAMSN
+34 EKFTPQLCAFTLSN
-48 GACCVDCFAVEHE
+48 GSCCVDCSVVEHE

-94 DFHPRKIWDTIAMM
+94 DFHPQKIYDTIAMM

-130 GHKAAGTVVSDH
+130 GNKAAGTVVSDH
-142 KQWPDDFTPEERMFF
+142 KQWPDDFTPEERAFF
-157 IQYCKDDAAQCYQ
+157 IQYCKDDAGQCYQ

-214 AAADKARQELMSM
+214 AAADKARQELMAM

-243 DKFAV
+243 DKFAD

-271 KLQLAADAGVPGAA
+271 KLQLAADAGRPGAA

-396 IKVPEGQVVVA
+396 IKVPKGKVVVA
-407 CDSAQIEA
+407 CDSSQIEA

-471 KTGILSCLAGTVE
+471 KSCVLSC
-484 VLTNTGWKRIDT
+484 
-496 VSVNDKVW
+496 
-504 DGVSWVKHE
+504 
-513 GLICNGWRNTIN
+513 
-525 VAGIDMTPDHLVFDG
+525 
-540 SSWKMAVE
+540 
-548 LLGEPRYLKSAT
+548 
-560 EWASA
+560 
-565 SYETVLLT
+565 
-573 HQKDIAPY
+573 
-581 GFSPHVLTAAPN
+581 
-593 AGIEAM
+593 
-599 PWLMERLASC
+599 
-609 ARTARHETLSILQ
+609 
-622 VLRGVLK
+622 
-629 TLKSVP
+629 
-635 SLANSQFLTT
+635 
-645 TVTNTLMPTAKNVQS
+645 
-660 TVHWCSALAGL
+660 
-671 NHIGYCNPI
+671 GY
-680 CVTDGPQDVML
+680 
-691 VQRRKQEQHKTKSI
+691 S
-705 GTMQM
+705 
-710 WCRIMQHV
+710 
-718 GGYLGVFP
+718 
-726 LVSHDAVQR
+726 
-735 RISVKPGNIMEA
+735 
-747 GVSESN
+747 
-753 FQTVEPFSSILSR
+753 
-766 CRDMMT
+766 
-772 RLWSWI
+772 
-778 GLIATGTMRQVI
+778 
-790 SVLLRGRRIYITE
+790 
-803 DRLGTCSRSSTISE
+803 
-817 KIKPCLRGVSV
+817 
-828 PSNTNYIQKVYDLKN
+828 
-843 CGPNNR
+843 
-849 FLIRQ
+849 
-854 EGTVLMVHNCG
+854 
-865 YGVGHTKYSNTLL
+865 VGHHKYSNTLL

-959 PSGYILRYP
+959 SSGYILRYP
-968 GLRVERNDRG
+968 GMRAERNDRG
-978 KWQFLYDTYKGASKI
+978 KWQFVYDTYKGASKI

-1056 YMSMVPP
+1056 YMSIVPP

>member
-34 ENFAPQLCAFAMSN
+34 EKFTPQLCAFTLSN
-48 GACCVDCFAVEHE
+48 GSCCVDCSVVEHE

-94 DFHPRKIWDTIAMM
+94 DFHPQKIYDTIAMM

-130 GHKAAGTVVSDH
+130 GNKAAGTVVSDH
-142 KQWPDDFTPEERMFF
+142 KQWPDDFTPEERAFF

-214 AAADKARQELMSM
+214 AAADKARQELMAM

-243 DKFAV
+243 DKFAD

-271 KLQLAADAGVPGAA
+271 KLQLAADAGRPGAA

-396 IKVPEGQVVVA
+396 IKVPKGKVVVA
-407 CDSAQIEA
+407 CDSSQIEA
-415 RGLAFVANEV
+415 RGLAFVSNEV

-471 KTGILSCLAGTVE
+471 KTGILSC
-484 VLTNTGWKRIDT
+484 
-496 VSVNDKVW
+496 
-504 DGVSWVKHE
+504 
-513 GLICNGWRNTIN
+513 
-525 VAGIDMTPDHLVFDG
+525 
-540 SSWKMAVE
+540 
-548 LLGEPRYLKSAT
+548 
-560 EWASA
+560 
-565 SYETVLLT
+565 
-573 HQKDIAPY
+573 
-581 GFSPHVLTAAPN
+581 
-593 AGIEAM
+593 
-599 PWLMERLASC
+599 
-609 ARTARHETLSILQ
+609 
-622 VLRGVLK
+622 
-629 TLKSVP
+629 
-635 SLANSQFLTT
+635 
-645 TVTNTLMPTAKNVQS
+645 
-660 TVHWCSALAGL
+660 
-671 NHIGYCNPI
+671 GY
-680 CVTDGPQDVML
+680 
-691 VQRRKQEQHKTKSI
+691 S
-705 GTMQM
+705 
-710 WCRIMQHV
+710 
-718 GGYLGVFP
+718 
-726 LVSHDAVQR
+726 
-735 RISVKPGNIMEA
+735 
-747 GVSESN
+747 
-753 FQTVEPFSSILSR
+753 
-766 CRDMMT
+766 
-772 RLWSWI
+772 
-778 GLIATGTMRQVI
+778 
-790 SVLLRGRRIYITE
+790 
-803 DRLGTCSRSSTISE
+803 
-817 KIKPCLRGVSV
+817 
-828 PSNTNYIQKVYDLKN
+828 
-843 CGPNNR
+843 
-849 FLIRQ
+849 
-854 EGTVLMVHNCG
+854 
-865 YGVGHTKYSNTLL
+865 VGHHKYSNTLL

-968 GLRVERNDRG
+968 GLRAERNDRG
-978 KWQFLYDTYKGASKI
+978 KWQFVYDTYKGASKI

-1056 YMSMVPP
+1056 YMSIVPP

>member
-34 ENFAPQLCAFAMSN
+34 EKFTPQLCAFTLSN
-48 GACCVDCFAVEHE
+48 GSCCVDCSVVEHE

-94 DFHPRKIWDTIAMM
+94 DFHPKKIYDTIAMM

-130 GHKAAGTVVSDH
+130 GNKAAGTVVSDH
-142 KQWPDDFTPEERMFF
+142 KQWPDDFTPEERAFF

-214 AAADKARQELMSM
+214 AAADKARQELMAM

-243 DKFAV
+243 DKFAD

-271 KLQLAADAGVPGAA
+271 KLQLAADAGRPGAA

-396 IKVPEGQVVVA
+396 IKVPKGKVVVA
-407 CDSAQIEA
+407 CDSSQIEA

-471 KTGILSCLAGTVE
+471 KTGILSC
-484 VLTNTGWKRIDT
+484 
-496 VSVNDKVW
+496 
-504 DGVSWVKHE
+504 
-513 GLICNGWRNTIN
+513 
-525 VAGIDMTPDHLVFDG
+525 
-540 SSWKMAVE
+540 
-548 LLGEPRYLKSAT
+548 
-560 EWASA
+560 
-565 SYETVLLT
+565 
-573 HQKDIAPY
+573 
-581 GFSPHVLTAAPN
+581 
-593 AGIEAM
+593 
-599 PWLMERLASC
+599 
-609 ARTARHETLSILQ
+609 
-622 VLRGVLK
+622 
-629 TLKSVP
+629 
-635 SLANSQFLTT
+635 
-645 TVTNTLMPTAKNVQS
+645 
-660 TVHWCSALAGL
+660 
-671 NHIGYCNPI
+671 GY
-680 CVTDGPQDVML
+680 
-691 VQRRKQEQHKTKSI
+691 S
-705 GTMQM
+705 
-710 WCRIMQHV
+710 
-718 GGYLGVFP
+718 
-726 LVSHDAVQR
+726 
-735 RISVKPGNIMEA
+735 
-747 GVSESN
+747 
-753 FQTVEPFSSILSR
+753 
-766 CRDMMT
+766 
-772 RLWSWI
+772 
-778 GLIATGTMRQVI
+778 
-790 SVLLRGRRIYITE
+790 
-803 DRLGTCSRSSTISE
+803 
-817 KIKPCLRGVSV
+817 
-828 PSNTNYIQKVYDLKN
+828 
-843 CGPNNR
+843 
-849 FLIRQ
+849 
-854 EGTVLMVHNCG
+854 
-865 YGVGHTKYSNTLL
+865 VGHHKYSNTLL

-968 GLRVERNDRG
+968 GLRAERNDRG
-978 KWQFLYDTYKGASKI
+978 KWQFVYDTYKGASKI

-1056 YMSMVPP
+1056 YMSIVPP

>member
-34 ENFAPQLCAFAMSN
+34 EKFTPQLCAFTLSN
-48 GACCVDCFAVEHE
+48 GSCCVDCSVVEHE

-94 DFHPRKIWDTIAMM
+94 DFHPKKIYDTIAMM

-130 GHKAAGTVVSDH
+130 GNKAAGTVVSDH
-142 KQWPDDFTPEERMFF
+142 KQWPDDFTPEERAFF
-157 IQYCKDDAAQCYQ
+157 IQYCKDDAGQCYQ

-214 AAADKARQELMSM
+214 AAADKARQELMAM

-243 DKFAV
+243 DKFAD

-271 KLQLAADAGVPGAA
+271 KLQLAADAGRPGAA

-396 IKVPEGQVVVA
+396 IKVPKGKVVVA
-407 CDSAQIEA
+407 CDSSQIEA

-471 KTGILSCLAGTVE
+471 KTGILSC
-484 VLTNTGWKRIDT
+484 
-496 VSVNDKVW
+496 
-504 DGVSWVKHE
+504 
-513 GLICNGWRNTIN
+513 
-525 VAGIDMTPDHLVFDG
+525 
-540 SSWKMAVE
+540 
-548 LLGEPRYLKSAT
+548 
-560 EWASA
+560 
-565 SYETVLLT
+565 
-573 HQKDIAPY
+573 
-581 GFSPHVLTAAPN
+581 
-593 AGIEAM
+593 
-599 PWLMERLASC
+599 
-609 ARTARHETLSILQ
+609 
-622 VLRGVLK
+622 
-629 TLKSVP
+629 
-635 SLANSQFLTT
+635 
-645 TVTNTLMPTAKNVQS
+645 
-660 TVHWCSALAGL
+660 
-671 NHIGYCNPI
+671 
-680 CVTDGPQDVML
+680 
-691 VQRRKQEQHKTKSI
+691 
-705 GTMQM
+705 
-710 WCRIMQHV
+710 
-718 GGYLGVFP
+718 
-726 LVSHDAVQR
+726 
-735 RISVKPGNIMEA
+735 
-747 GVSESN
+747 
-753 FQTVEPFSSILSR
+753 
-766 CRDMMT
+766 
-772 RLWSWI
+772 
-778 GLIATGTMRQVI
+778 
-790 SVLLRGRRIYITE
+790 
-803 DRLGTCSRSSTISE
+803 
-817 KIKPCLRGVSV
+817 
-828 PSNTNYIQKVYDLKN
+828 
-843 CGPNNR
+843 
-849 FLIRQ
+849 
-854 EGTVLMVHNCG
+854 G
-865 YGVGHTKYSNTLL
+865 YGVGHHKYSNTLL

-968 GLRVERNDRG
+968 GLRAERNDRG
-978 KWQFLYDTYKGASKI
+978 KWQFVYDTYKGASKI

>member
-34 ENFAPQLCAFAMSN
+34 EKFTPQLCAFALSN
-48 GACCVDCFAVEHE
+48 GSCCVDCSVVEHA
-61 RLRTTFENLD
+61 RLQTTFENLD

-94 DFHPRKIWDTIAMM
+94 DFHPRQIWDTIAMM

-157 IQYCKDDAAQCYQ
+157 IQYCKDDAGQCYQ
-170 NAQAML
+170 NALDML

-214 AAADKARQELMSM
+214 AAADKARQELMTM

-243 DKFAV
+243 DKFAG

-271 KLQLAADAGVPGAA
+271 KLQLAADAGRPGAA

-396 IKVPEGQVVVA
+396 IKVPKGKVVVA
-407 CDSAQIEA
+407 CDSSQIEA

-448 PWQDIKAGAKAGD
+448 PWQDIKAGAKSGD

-471 KTGILSCLAGTVE
+471 KTGILSC
-484 VLTNTGWKRIDT
+484 
-496 VSVNDKVW
+496 
-504 DGVSWVKHE
+504 
-513 GLICNGWRNTIN
+513 
-525 VAGIDMTPDHLVFDG
+525 
-540 SSWKMAVE
+540 
-548 LLGEPRYLKSAT
+548 
-560 EWASA
+560 
-565 SYETVLLT
+565 
-573 HQKDIAPY
+573 
-581 GFSPHVLTAAPN
+581 
-593 AGIEAM
+593 
-599 PWLMERLASC
+599 
-609 ARTARHETLSILQ
+609 
-622 VLRGVLK
+622 
-629 TLKSVP
+629 
-635 SLANSQFLTT
+635 
-645 TVTNTLMPTAKNVQS
+645 
-660 TVHWCSALAGL
+660 
-671 NHIGYCNPI
+671 
-680 CVTDGPQDVML
+680 
-691 VQRRKQEQHKTKSI
+691 
-705 GTMQM
+705 
-710 WCRIMQHV
+710 
-718 GGYLGVFP
+718 
-726 LVSHDAVQR
+726 
-735 RISVKPGNIMEA
+735 
-747 GVSESN
+747 
-753 FQTVEPFSSILSR
+753 
-766 CRDMMT
+766 
-772 RLWSWI
+772 
-778 GLIATGTMRQVI
+778 
-790 SVLLRGRRIYITE
+790 
-803 DRLGTCSRSSTISE
+803 
-817 KIKPCLRGVSV
+817 
-828 PSNTNYIQKVYDLKN
+828 
-843 CGPNNR
+843 
-849 FLIRQ
+849 
-854 EGTVLMVHNCG
+854 G
-865 YGVGHTKYSNTLL
+865 YGVGHYKYSNTLL

-893 LARYAHGIYRAAHP
+893 LARYAHGIYRSAHP

-968 GLRVERNDRG
+968 GLRAERNERG

>member
-34 ENFAPQLCAFAMSN
+34 EKFTPQLCAFALSN
-48 GACCVDCFAVEHE
+48 GSCCVDCSVVEHA
-61 RLRTTFENLD
+61 RLQTTFENLD

-94 DFHPRKIWDTIAMM
+94 DFHPRQIWDTIAMM

-157 IQYCKDDAAQCYQ
+157 IQYCKDDAGQCYQ
-170 NAQAML
+170 NALDML

-214 AAADKARQELMSM
+214 AAADKARQELMAM
-227 FSFQTNADM
+227 FSFQSNADM

-243 DKFAV
+243 DKFAG
-248 MLRSLGVEPPLKESA
+248 MLRSLGIEPPLKESA

-314 PRVALLVRTRLQLNS
+314 PRVAMLVRTRLQLNS

-396 IKVPEGQVVVA
+396 IKVPEGHVVVA
-407 CDSAQIEA
+407 CDSSQIEA

-434 RDPYSELAETIFGV
+434 RDPYSELAETIFGI
-448 PWQDIKAGAKAGD
+448 PWQDIKTGAKSGD

-471 KTGILSCLAGTVE
+471 KSCVLS
-484 VLTNTGWKRIDT
+484 
-496 VSVNDKVW
+496 
-504 DGVSWVKHE
+504 
-513 GLICNGWRNTIN
+513 
-525 VAGIDMTPDHLVFDG
+525 
-540 SSWKMAVE
+540 
-548 LLGEPRYLKSAT
+548 
-560 EWASA
+560 
-565 SYETVLLT
+565 
-573 HQKDIAPY
+573 
-581 GFSPHVLTAAPN
+581 
-593 AGIEAM
+593 
-599 PWLMERLASC
+599 
-609 ARTARHETLSILQ
+609 
-622 VLRGVLK
+622 
-629 TLKSVP
+629 
-635 SLANSQFLTT
+635 
-645 TVTNTLMPTAKNVQS
+645 
-660 TVHWCSALAGL
+660 
-671 NHIGYCNPI
+671 
-680 CVTDGPQDVML
+680 
-691 VQRRKQEQHKTKSI
+691 
-705 GTMQM
+705 
-710 WCRIMQHV
+710 
-718 GGYLGVFP
+718 
-726 LVSHDAVQR
+726 
-735 RISVKPGNIMEA
+735 
-747 GVSESN
+747 
-753 FQTVEPFSSILSR
+753 
-766 CRDMMT
+766 
-772 RLWSWI
+772 
-778 GLIATGTMRQVI
+778 
-790 SVLLRGRRIYITE
+790 
-803 DRLGTCSRSSTISE
+803 
-817 KIKPCLRGVSV
+817 
-828 PSNTNYIQKVYDLKN
+828 
-843 CGPNNR
+843 
-849 FLIRQ
+849 
-854 EGTVLMVHNCG
+854 CG
-865 YGVGHTKYSNTLL
+865 YGVGHHKYSNTLL

-968 GLRVERNDRG
+968 GLRAERNDRG
-978 KWQFLYDTYKGASKI
+978 RWQFVYDTYKGASKI
-993 PTHIYGGAFTNNLV
+993 PTHIYGGSFTNNLV

-1041 VPEEQGEYVKQQMLH
+1041 TPEEQGEYVKQQMLH

>member
-48 GACCVDCFAVEHE
+48 GPCCVDCSVVEHE

-94 DFHPRKIWDTIAMM
+94 DFHPRQIWDTIAMM

-157 IQYCKDDAAQCYQ
+157 IQYCKDDAGQCYQ

-214 AAADKARQELMSM
+214 AAADKARQELMAM
-227 FSFQTNADM
+227 FSFASNADM

-243 DKFAV
+243 DKFAD

-271 KLQLAADAGVPGAA
+271 KLQLAADAGLPGAA

-314 PRVALLVRTRLQLNS
+314 QRVALLVRTRLQLNS

-341 FARMHKPLPI
+341 FARMHKLLPI

-448 PWQDIKAGAKAGD
+448 PWQDIKAGAKSGD

-471 KTGILSCLAGTVE
+471 KTGILSC
-484 VLTNTGWKRIDT
+484 
-496 VSVNDKVW
+496 
-504 DGVSWVKHE
+504 
-513 GLICNGWRNTIN
+513 
-525 VAGIDMTPDHLVFDG
+525 
-540 SSWKMAVE
+540 
-548 LLGEPRYLKSAT
+548 
-560 EWASA
+560 
-565 SYETVLLT
+565 
-573 HQKDIAPY
+573 
-581 GFSPHVLTAAPN
+581 
-593 AGIEAM
+593 
-599 PWLMERLASC
+599 
-609 ARTARHETLSILQ
+609 
-622 VLRGVLK
+622 
-629 TLKSVP
+629 
-635 SLANSQFLTT
+635 
-645 TVTNTLMPTAKNVQS
+645 
-660 TVHWCSALAGL
+660 
-671 NHIGYCNPI
+671 
-680 CVTDGPQDVML
+680 
-691 VQRRKQEQHKTKSI
+691 
-705 GTMQM
+705 
-710 WCRIMQHV
+710 
-718 GGYLGVFP
+718 
-726 LVSHDAVQR
+726 
-735 RISVKPGNIMEA
+735 
-747 GVSESN
+747 
-753 FQTVEPFSSILSR
+753 
-766 CRDMMT
+766 
-772 RLWSWI
+772 
-778 GLIATGTMRQVI
+778 
-790 SVLLRGRRIYITE
+790 
-803 DRLGTCSRSSTISE
+803 
-817 KIKPCLRGVSV
+817 
-828 PSNTNYIQKVYDLKN
+828 
-843 CGPNNR
+843 
-849 FLIRQ
+849 
-854 EGTVLMVHNCG
+854 G
-865 YGVGHTKYSNTLL
+865 YGVGYVKYSNTLL

-968 GLRVERNDRG
+968 GLRAERNDRG

>member
-34 ENFAPQLCAFAMSN
+34 EKFTPQLCAFTLSN
-48 GACCVDCFAVEHE
+48 GSCCVDCSVVEHE

-94 DFHPRKIWDTIAMM
+94 DFHPQKIYDTIAMM

-130 GHKAAGTVVSDH
+130 GNKAAGTVVSDH

-157 IQYCKDDAAQCYQ
+157 IQYCKDDAGQCYQ
-170 NAQAML
+170 NAQDML

-214 AAADKARQELMSM
+214 NAADKARQEMMSM
-227 FSFQTNADM
+227 FSFKTNADM

-248 MLRSLGVEPPLKESA
+248 MLRSLGIEPPLKESA

-341 FARMHKPLPI
+341 FARMHKLLPI

-396 IKVPEGQVVVA
+396 IKVPKGKVVAA
-407 CDSAQIEA
+407 CDSSQLEA

-448 PWQDIKAGAKAGD
+448 PWQDIKAGAKSGD
-461 KKMKMYRNTG
+461 KTMEMYRNTG
-471 KTGILSCLAGTVE
+471 KTGILSC
-484 VLTNTGWKRIDT
+484 
-496 VSVNDKVW
+496 
-504 DGVSWVKHE
+504 
-513 GLICNGWRNTIN
+513 
-525 VAGIDMTPDHLVFDG
+525 
-540 SSWKMAVE
+540 
-548 LLGEPRYLKSAT
+548 
-560 EWASA
+560 
-565 SYETVLLT
+565 
-573 HQKDIAPY
+573 
-581 GFSPHVLTAAPN
+581 
-593 AGIEAM
+593 
-599 PWLMERLASC
+599 
-609 ARTARHETLSILQ
+609 
-622 VLRGVLK
+622 
-629 TLKSVP
+629 
-635 SLANSQFLTT
+635 
-645 TVTNTLMPTAKNVQS
+645 
-660 TVHWCSALAGL
+660 
-671 NHIGYCNPI
+671 
-680 CVTDGPQDVML
+680 
-691 VQRRKQEQHKTKSI
+691 
-705 GTMQM
+705 
-710 WCRIMQHV
+710 
-718 GGYLGVFP
+718 
-726 LVSHDAVQR
+726 
-735 RISVKPGNIMEA
+735 
-747 GVSESN
+747 
-753 FQTVEPFSSILSR
+753 
-766 CRDMMT
+766 
-772 RLWSWI
+772 
-778 GLIATGTMRQVI
+778 
-790 SVLLRGRRIYITE
+790 
-803 DRLGTCSRSSTISE
+803 
-817 KIKPCLRGVSV
+817 
-828 PSNTNYIQKVYDLKN
+828 
-843 CGPNNR
+843 
-849 FLIRQ
+849 
-854 EGTVLMVHNCG
+854 G
-865 YGVGHTKYSNTLL
+865 YGVGHHKYSNTLL
-878 RQGIHLHEDLDRHHE
+878 WQGIHLHEDLDRHHE

-968 GLRVERNDRG
+968 GLRAERNDRG

-1041 VPEEQGEYVKQQMLH
+1041 VPEEQGDYVKQQMLH
-1056 YMSMVPP
+1056 YMSIVPP

-1074 EIGTTFEIV
+1074 KIGTTFEIV

>member
-34 ENFAPQLCAFAMSN
+34 ENFAPQLCAFTMSN
-48 GACCVDCFAVEHE
+48 GPCCVDCSVVEHE

-71 THDVAWCGH
+71 MHDVAWCGH

-94 DFHPRKIWDTIAMM
+94 DFHPQKIYDTIAMM

-214 AAADKARQELMSM
+214 NAADKARQELMSM

-248 MLRSLGVEPPLKESA
+248 MLRSLGIEPPLKESA

-396 IKVPEGQVVVA
+396 IKVPKGKVVVA
-407 CDSAQIEA
+407 CDSSQIEA

-448 PWQDIKAGAKAGD
+448 PWQDIKAGAKSGD
-461 KKMKMYRNTG
+461 KKMEMYRNTG
-471 KTGILSCLAGTVE
+471 KTGILSC
-484 VLTNTGWKRIDT
+484 
-496 VSVNDKVW
+496 
-504 DGVSWVKHE
+504 
-513 GLICNGWRNTIN
+513 
-525 VAGIDMTPDHLVFDG
+525 
-540 SSWKMAVE
+540 
-548 LLGEPRYLKSAT
+548 
-560 EWASA
+560 
-565 SYETVLLT
+565 
-573 HQKDIAPY
+573 
-581 GFSPHVLTAAPN
+581 
-593 AGIEAM
+593 
-599 PWLMERLASC
+599 
-609 ARTARHETLSILQ
+609 
-622 VLRGVLK
+622 
-629 TLKSVP
+629 
-635 SLANSQFLTT
+635 
-645 TVTNTLMPTAKNVQS
+645 
-660 TVHWCSALAGL
+660 
-671 NHIGYCNPI
+671 
-680 CVTDGPQDVML
+680 
-691 VQRRKQEQHKTKSI
+691 
-705 GTMQM
+705 
-710 WCRIMQHV
+710 
-718 GGYLGVFP
+718 
-726 LVSHDAVQR
+726 
-735 RISVKPGNIMEA
+735 
-747 GVSESN
+747 
-753 FQTVEPFSSILSR
+753 
-766 CRDMMT
+766 
-772 RLWSWI
+772 
-778 GLIATGTMRQVI
+778 
-790 SVLLRGRRIYITE
+790 
-803 DRLGTCSRSSTISE
+803 
-817 KIKPCLRGVSV
+817 
-828 PSNTNYIQKVYDLKN
+828 
-843 CGPNNR
+843 
-849 FLIRQ
+849 
-854 EGTVLMVHNCG
+854 G
-865 YGVGHTKYSNTLL
+865 YGVGHHKYSNTLL

-968 GLRVERNDRG
+968 GLRAERNDRG

-1063 ALNGLPVACEA
+1063 ALIGLPVACEA
-1074 EIGTTFEIV
+1074 KIGTTFEIV

>member
-34 ENFAPQLCAFAMSN
+34 EKFTPQLCAFTLSN
-48 GACCVDCFAVEHE
+48 GSCCVDCSVVEHE

-71 THDVAWCGH
+71 MHDVAWCGH

-94 DFHPRKIWDTIAMM
+94 DFHPQKIYDTIAMM

-130 GHKAAGTVVSDH
+130 GNKAAGTVVSDH
-142 KQWPDDFTPEERMFF
+142 KQWPDDFTPEERAFF
-157 IQYCKDDAAQCYQ
+157 IQYCKDDAGQCYQ

-214 AAADKARQELMSM
+214 AAADKARQELMAM

-243 DKFAV
+243 DKFAD
-248 MLRSLGVEPPLKESA
+248 MLRSLGIEPPLKESA

-271 KLQLAADAGVPGAA
+271 KLQLAADAGRPGAA

-396 IKVPEGQVVVA
+396 IKVPKGKVVVA
-407 CDSAQIEA
+407 CDSSQIEA
-415 RGLAFVANEV
+415 RGLAFVSNEV

-461 KKMKMYRNTG
+461 KQMKMYRNTG
-471 KTGILSCLAGTVE
+471 KTGILSC
-484 VLTNTGWKRIDT
+484 
-496 VSVNDKVW
+496 
-504 DGVSWVKHE
+504 
-513 GLICNGWRNTIN
+513 
-525 VAGIDMTPDHLVFDG
+525 
-540 SSWKMAVE
+540 
-548 LLGEPRYLKSAT
+548 
-560 EWASA
+560 
-565 SYETVLLT
+565 
-573 HQKDIAPY
+573 
-581 GFSPHVLTAAPN
+581 
-593 AGIEAM
+593 
-599 PWLMERLASC
+599 
-609 ARTARHETLSILQ
+609 
-622 VLRGVLK
+622 
-629 TLKSVP
+629 
-635 SLANSQFLTT
+635 
-645 TVTNTLMPTAKNVQS
+645 
-660 TVHWCSALAGL
+660 
-671 NHIGYCNPI
+671 
-680 CVTDGPQDVML
+680 
-691 VQRRKQEQHKTKSI
+691 
-705 GTMQM
+705 
-710 WCRIMQHV
+710 
-718 GGYLGVFP
+718 
-726 LVSHDAVQR
+726 
-735 RISVKPGNIMEA
+735 
-747 GVSESN
+747 
-753 FQTVEPFSSILSR
+753 
-766 CRDMMT
+766 
-772 RLWSWI
+772 
-778 GLIATGTMRQVI
+778 
-790 SVLLRGRRIYITE
+790 
-803 DRLGTCSRSSTISE
+803 
-817 KIKPCLRGVSV
+817 
-828 PSNTNYIQKVYDLKN
+828 
-843 CGPNNR
+843 
-849 FLIRQ
+849 
-854 EGTVLMVHNCG
+854 G
-865 YGVGHTKYSNTLL
+865 YGVGHHKYSNTLL

-968 GLRVERNDRG
+968 GLRAERNDRG
-978 KWQFLYDTYKGASKI
+978 KWQFVYDTYKGASKI

-1056 YMSMVPP
+1056 YMSIVPP

>member
-71 THDVAWCGH
+71 MHDVAWCGH

-157 IQYCKDDAAQCYQ
+157 IQYCKDDAGQCYQ

-214 AAADKARQELMSM
+214 AAADKARQELMAM

-243 DKFAV
+243 DKFAG
-248 MLRSLGVEPPLKESA
+248 MLRSLGIEPPLKESA

-314 PRVALLVRTRLQLNS
+314 PRVAMLVRTRLQLNS

-396 IKVPEGQVVVA
+396 IKVPEGYVVVA
-407 CDSAQIEA
+407 CDSSQIEA

-448 PWQDIKAGAKAGD
+448 PWQDIKAGAKSGD

-471 KTGILSCLAGTVE
+471 KTGILSC
-484 VLTNTGWKRIDT
+484 
-496 VSVNDKVW
+496 
-504 DGVSWVKHE
+504 
-513 GLICNGWRNTIN
+513 
-525 VAGIDMTPDHLVFDG
+525 
-540 SSWKMAVE
+540 
-548 LLGEPRYLKSAT
+548 
-560 EWASA
+560 
-565 SYETVLLT
+565 
-573 HQKDIAPY
+573 
-581 GFSPHVLTAAPN
+581 
-593 AGIEAM
+593 
-599 PWLMERLASC
+599 
-609 ARTARHETLSILQ
+609 
-622 VLRGVLK
+622 
-629 TLKSVP
+629 
-635 SLANSQFLTT
+635 
-645 TVTNTLMPTAKNVQS
+645 
-660 TVHWCSALAGL
+660 
-671 NHIGYCNPI
+671 
-680 CVTDGPQDVML
+680 
-691 VQRRKQEQHKTKSI
+691 
-705 GTMQM
+705 
-710 WCRIMQHV
+710 
-718 GGYLGVFP
+718 
-726 LVSHDAVQR
+726 
-735 RISVKPGNIMEA
+735 
-747 GVSESN
+747 
-753 FQTVEPFSSILSR
+753 
-766 CRDMMT
+766 
-772 RLWSWI
+772 
-778 GLIATGTMRQVI
+778 
-790 SVLLRGRRIYITE
+790 
-803 DRLGTCSRSSTISE
+803 
-817 KIKPCLRGVSV
+817 
-828 PSNTNYIQKVYDLKN
+828 
-843 CGPNNR
+843 
-849 FLIRQ
+849 
-854 EGTVLMVHNCG
+854 G
-865 YGVGHTKYSNTLL
+865 YGVGHHKYSNTLL

-919 LEAMLRGESGTF
+919 LEAMLRGEFGTF

-968 GLRVERNDRG
+968 GLRAERNDRG

>member
-34 ENFAPQLCAFAMSN
+34 EKFTPQLCAFTLSN
-48 GACCVDCFAVEHE
+48 GSCCVDCSVVEHE

-94 DFHPRKIWDTIAMM
+94 DFHPQKIYDTIAMM

-130 GHKAAGTVVSDH
+130 GNKAAGTVVSDH
-142 KQWPDDFTPEERMFF
+142 KQWPDDFTPEERAFF
-157 IQYCKDDAAQCYQ
+157 IQYCKDDAGQCYQ

-214 AAADKARQELMSM
+214 AAADKARQELMAL

-243 DKFAV
+243 DKFAD

-271 KLQLAADAGVPGAA
+271 KLQLAADAGRPGAA

-396 IKVPEGQVVVA
+396 IKVPKGKVVVA
-407 CDSAQIEA
+407 CDSSQIEA

-434 RDPYSELAETIFGV
+434 RGPYSELAETIFGV

-461 KKMKMYRNTG
+461 KQMKMYRNTG
-471 KTGILSCLAGTVE
+471 KSCVLS
-484 VLTNTGWKRIDT
+484 
-496 VSVNDKVW
+496 
-504 DGVSWVKHE
+504 
-513 GLICNGWRNTIN
+513 
-525 VAGIDMTPDHLVFDG
+525 
-540 SSWKMAVE
+540 
-548 LLGEPRYLKSAT
+548 
-560 EWASA
+560 
-565 SYETVLLT
+565 
-573 HQKDIAPY
+573 
-581 GFSPHVLTAAPN
+581 
-593 AGIEAM
+593 
-599 PWLMERLASC
+599 
-609 ARTARHETLSILQ
+609 
-622 VLRGVLK
+622 
-629 TLKSVP
+629 
-635 SLANSQFLTT
+635 
-645 TVTNTLMPTAKNVQS
+645 
-660 TVHWCSALAGL
+660 
-671 NHIGYCNPI
+671 
-680 CVTDGPQDVML
+680 
-691 VQRRKQEQHKTKSI
+691 
-705 GTMQM
+705 
-710 WCRIMQHV
+710 
-718 GGYLGVFP
+718 
-726 LVSHDAVQR
+726 
-735 RISVKPGNIMEA
+735 
-747 GVSESN
+747 
-753 FQTVEPFSSILSR
+753 
-766 CRDMMT
+766 
-772 RLWSWI
+772 
-778 GLIATGTMRQVI
+778 
-790 SVLLRGRRIYITE
+790 
-803 DRLGTCSRSSTISE
+803 
-817 KIKPCLRGVSV
+817 
-828 PSNTNYIQKVYDLKN
+828 
-843 CGPNNR
+843 
-849 FLIRQ
+849 
-854 EGTVLMVHNCG
+854 CG
-865 YGVGHTKYSNTLL
+865 YGVGHHKYSNTLL

-968 GLRVERNDRG
+968 GLRAERNDRG

>member
-34 ENFAPQLCAFAMSN
+34 EKFTPQLCAFTLSN
-48 GACCVDCFAVEHE
+48 GSCCVDCSVVEHE

-94 DFHPRKIWDTIAMM
+94 DFHPQKIYDTIAMM

-130 GHKAAGTVVSDH
+130 GNKAAGTVVSDH
-142 KQWPDDFTPEERMFF
+142 KQWPDDFTPEERAFF
-157 IQYCKDDAAQCYQ
+157 IQYCKDDAGQCYQ

-214 AAADKARQELMSM
+214 NAADKARQELMSM
-227 FSFQTNADM
+227 FSFKTNADM

-243 DKFAV
+243 DKFAD

-271 KLQLAADAGVPGAA
+271 KLQLAVDAGRPGAA

-396 IKVPEGQVVVA
+396 IKVPKGKVVVA
-407 CDSAQIEA
+407 CDSSQIEA

-448 PWQDIKAGAKAGD
+448 PWQDIKAGAKSGD
-461 KKMKMYRNTG
+461 KTMKMYRNTG
-471 KTGILSCLAGTVE
+471 KTGILS
-484 VLTNTGWKRIDT
+484 
-496 VSVNDKVW
+496 
-504 DGVSWVKHE
+504 
-513 GLICNGWRNTIN
+513 
-525 VAGIDMTPDHLVFDG
+525 
-540 SSWKMAVE
+540 
-548 LLGEPRYLKSAT
+548 
-560 EWASA
+560 
-565 SYETVLLT
+565 
-573 HQKDIAPY
+573 
-581 GFSPHVLTAAPN
+581 
-593 AGIEAM
+593 
-599 PWLMERLASC
+599 
-609 ARTARHETLSILQ
+609 
-622 VLRGVLK
+622 
-629 TLKSVP
+629 
-635 SLANSQFLTT
+635 
-645 TVTNTLMPTAKNVQS
+645 
-660 TVHWCSALAGL
+660 
-671 NHIGYCNPI
+671 
-680 CVTDGPQDVML
+680 
-691 VQRRKQEQHKTKSI
+691 
-705 GTMQM
+705 
-710 WCRIMQHV
+710 
-718 GGYLGVFP
+718 
-726 LVSHDAVQR
+726 
-735 RISVKPGNIMEA
+735 
-747 GVSESN
+747 
-753 FQTVEPFSSILSR
+753 
-766 CRDMMT
+766 
-772 RLWSWI
+772 
-778 GLIATGTMRQVI
+778 
-790 SVLLRGRRIYITE
+790 
-803 DRLGTCSRSSTISE
+803 
-817 KIKPCLRGVSV
+817 
-828 PSNTNYIQKVYDLKN
+828 
-843 CGPNNR
+843 
-849 FLIRQ
+849 
-854 EGTVLMVHNCG
+854 CG

-968 GLRVERNDRG
+968 GLRAERNDRG

-1056 YMSMVPP
+1056 YMSIVPP

>member
-34 ENFAPQLCAFAMSN
+34 EKFTPQLCAFTLSN
-48 GACCVDCFAVEHE
+48 GSCCVDCSVVEHE

-94 DFHPRKIWDTIAMM
+94 DFHPQKIYDTIAMM

-130 GHKAAGTVVSDH
+130 GNKAAGTVVSDH
-142 KQWPDDFTPEERMFF
+142 KQWPDDFTPEERAFF

-214 AAADKARQELMSM
+214 AAADKARQELMAM

-243 DKFAV
+243 DKFAD

-271 KLQLAADAGVPGAA
+271 KLQLAADAGRPGAA

-396 IKVPEGQVVVA
+396 IKVPKGKVVVA
-407 CDSAQIEA
+407 CDSSQIEA

-471 KTGILSCLAGTVE
+471 KSCVLSC
-484 VLTNTGWKRIDT
+484 
-496 VSVNDKVW
+496 
-504 DGVSWVKHE
+504 
-513 GLICNGWRNTIN
+513 
-525 VAGIDMTPDHLVFDG
+525 
-540 SSWKMAVE
+540 
-548 LLGEPRYLKSAT
+548 
-560 EWASA
+560 
-565 SYETVLLT
+565 
-573 HQKDIAPY
+573 
-581 GFSPHVLTAAPN
+581 
-593 AGIEAM
+593 
-599 PWLMERLASC
+599 
-609 ARTARHETLSILQ
+609 
-622 VLRGVLK
+622 
-629 TLKSVP
+629 
-635 SLANSQFLTT
+635 
-645 TVTNTLMPTAKNVQS
+645 
-660 TVHWCSALAGL
+660 
-671 NHIGYCNPI
+671 GY
-680 CVTDGPQDVML
+680 
-691 VQRRKQEQHKTKSI
+691 S
-705 GTMQM
+705 
-710 WCRIMQHV
+710 
-718 GGYLGVFP
+718 
-726 LVSHDAVQR
+726 
-735 RISVKPGNIMEA
+735 
-747 GVSESN
+747 
-753 FQTVEPFSSILSR
+753 
-766 CRDMMT
+766 
-772 RLWSWI
+772 
-778 GLIATGTMRQVI
+778 
-790 SVLLRGRRIYITE
+790 
-803 DRLGTCSRSSTISE
+803 
-817 KIKPCLRGVSV
+817 
-828 PSNTNYIQKVYDLKN
+828 
-843 CGPNNR
+843 
-849 FLIRQ
+849 
-854 EGTVLMVHNCG
+854 
-865 YGVGHTKYSNTLL
+865 VGHHKYSNTLL

-968 GLRVERNDRG
+968 GLRAERNDRG
-978 KWQFLYDTYKGASKI
+978 KWQFVYDTYKGASKI

-1056 YMSMVPP
+1056 YMSIVPP

>member
-1 MPESTLVV
+1 MSESTLVV

-34 ENFAPQLCAFAMSN
+34 EKFTPQLCAFTLSN
-48 GACCVDCFAVEHE
+48 GSCCVDCSVVEHE

-94 DFHPRKIWDTIAMM
+94 DFHPQKIYDTIAMM

-130 GHKAAGTVVSDH
+130 GNKAAGTVVSDH
-142 KQWPDDFTPEERMFF
+142 KQWPDDFTPEERAFF
-157 IQYCKDDAAQCYQ
+157 IQYCKDDAGQCYQ
-170 NAQAML
+170 NAQDML

-214 AAADKARQELMSM
+214 AAADKARQELMAM

-243 DKFAV
+243 DKFAD

-271 KLQLAADAGVPGAA
+271 KLQLAADAGRPGAA

-396 IKVPEGQVVVA
+396 IKVPKGKVVVA
-407 CDSAQIEA
+407 CDSSQIEA

-448 PWQDIKAGAKAGD
+448 PWQDIKSGAKSGD

-471 KTGILSCLAGTVE
+471 KTCVLS
-484 VLTNTGWKRIDT
+484 
-496 VSVNDKVW
+496 
-504 DGVSWVKHE
+504 
-513 GLICNGWRNTIN
+513 
-525 VAGIDMTPDHLVFDG
+525 
-540 SSWKMAVE
+540 
-548 LLGEPRYLKSAT
+548 
-560 EWASA
+560 
-565 SYETVLLT
+565 
-573 HQKDIAPY
+573 
-581 GFSPHVLTAAPN
+581 
-593 AGIEAM
+593 
-599 PWLMERLASC
+599 
-609 ARTARHETLSILQ
+609 
-622 VLRGVLK
+622 
-629 TLKSVP
+629 
-635 SLANSQFLTT
+635 
-645 TVTNTLMPTAKNVQS
+645 
-660 TVHWCSALAGL
+660 
-671 NHIGYCNPI
+671 
-680 CVTDGPQDVML
+680 
-691 VQRRKQEQHKTKSI
+691 
-705 GTMQM
+705 
-710 WCRIMQHV
+710 
-718 GGYLGVFP
+718 
-726 LVSHDAVQR
+726 
-735 RISVKPGNIMEA
+735 
-747 GVSESN
+747 
-753 FQTVEPFSSILSR
+753 
-766 CRDMMT
+766 
-772 RLWSWI
+772 
-778 GLIATGTMRQVI
+778 
-790 SVLLRGRRIYITE
+790 
-803 DRLGTCSRSSTISE
+803 
-817 KIKPCLRGVSV
+817 
-828 PSNTNYIQKVYDLKN
+828 
-843 CGPNNR
+843 
-849 FLIRQ
+849 
-854 EGTVLMVHNCG
+854 CG
-865 YGVGHTKYSNTLL
+865 YGVGHHKYSNTLL

-968 GLRVERNDRG
+968 GLRAERNDRG
-978 KWQFLYDTYKGASKI
+978 KWQFVYDTYKGASKI

-1056 YMSMVPP
+1056 YMSIVPP

>member
-48 GACCVDCFAVEHE
+48 GACCVDCSDVEHE

-142 KQWPDDFTPEERMFF
+142 KQWPDDFTPEERAFF
-157 IQYCKDDAAQCYQ
+157 IQYCKDDAGQCYQ

-227 FSFQTNADM
+227 FSFKTNADM

-243 DKFAV
+243 DKFAS
-248 MLRSLGVEPPLKESA
+248 MLRSLGIEPPLKESA

-341 FARMHKPLPI
+341 FARMYKPLPI

-396 IKVPEGQVVVA
+396 IKVPEGKVVVA
-407 CDSAQIEA
+407 CDSSQIEA

-448 PWQDIKAGAKAGD
+448 PWQDIKAGAKSGN

-471 KTGILSCLAGTVE
+471 KTGILSC
-484 VLTNTGWKRIDT
+484 
-496 VSVNDKVW
+496 
-504 DGVSWVKHE
+504 
-513 GLICNGWRNTIN
+513 
-525 VAGIDMTPDHLVFDG
+525 
-540 SSWKMAVE
+540 
-548 LLGEPRYLKSAT
+548 
-560 EWASA
+560 
-565 SYETVLLT
+565 
-573 HQKDIAPY
+573 
-581 GFSPHVLTAAPN
+581 
-593 AGIEAM
+593 
-599 PWLMERLASC
+599 
-609 ARTARHETLSILQ
+609 
-622 VLRGVLK
+622 
-629 TLKSVP
+629 
-635 SLANSQFLTT
+635 
-645 TVTNTLMPTAKNVQS
+645 
-660 TVHWCSALAGL
+660 
-671 NHIGYCNPI
+671 
-680 CVTDGPQDVML
+680 
-691 VQRRKQEQHKTKSI
+691 
-705 GTMQM
+705 
-710 WCRIMQHV
+710 
-718 GGYLGVFP
+718 
-726 LVSHDAVQR
+726 
-735 RISVKPGNIMEA
+735 
-747 GVSESN
+747 
-753 FQTVEPFSSILSR
+753 
-766 CRDMMT
+766 
-772 RLWSWI
+772 
-778 GLIATGTMRQVI
+778 
-790 SVLLRGRRIYITE
+790 
-803 DRLGTCSRSSTISE
+803 
-817 KIKPCLRGVSV
+817 
-828 PSNTNYIQKVYDLKN
+828 
-843 CGPNNR
+843 
-849 FLIRQ
+849 
-854 EGTVLMVHNCG
+854 G
-865 YGVGHTKYSNTLL
+865 YGVGSAKYSNTLL

-1056 YMSMVPP
+1056 YMSIVPP

>member
-34 ENFAPQLCAFAMSN
+34 EKFTPQLCAFTLSN
-48 GACCVDCFAVEHE
+48 GSCCVDCSVVEHE

-94 DFHPRKIWDTIAMM
+94 DFHPQKIYDTIAMM

-130 GHKAAGTVVSDH
+130 GNKAAGTVVSDH
-142 KQWPDDFTPEERMFF
+142 KQWPDDFTPEERAFF
-157 IQYCKDDAAQCYQ
+157 IQYCKDDAGQCYQ
-170 NAQAML
+170 NAQDML

-214 AAADKARQELMSM
+214 AAADKARQELMAM

-243 DKFAV
+243 DKFAD

-271 KLQLAADAGVPGAA
+271 KLQLAADAGRPGAA

-396 IKVPEGQVVVA
+396 IKVPKGKVVVA
-407 CDSAQIEA
+407 CDSSQIEA

-461 KKMKMYRNTG
+461 KQMKMYRNTG
-471 KTGILSCLAGTVE
+471 KTGILSC
-484 VLTNTGWKRIDT
+484 
-496 VSVNDKVW
+496 
-504 DGVSWVKHE
+504 
-513 GLICNGWRNTIN
+513 
-525 VAGIDMTPDHLVFDG
+525 
-540 SSWKMAVE
+540 
-548 LLGEPRYLKSAT
+548 
-560 EWASA
+560 
-565 SYETVLLT
+565 
-573 HQKDIAPY
+573 
-581 GFSPHVLTAAPN
+581 
-593 AGIEAM
+593 
-599 PWLMERLASC
+599 
-609 ARTARHETLSILQ
+609 
-622 VLRGVLK
+622 
-629 TLKSVP
+629 
-635 SLANSQFLTT
+635 
-645 TVTNTLMPTAKNVQS
+645 
-660 TVHWCSALAGL
+660 
-671 NHIGYCNPI
+671 
-680 CVTDGPQDVML
+680 
-691 VQRRKQEQHKTKSI
+691 
-705 GTMQM
+705 
-710 WCRIMQHV
+710 
-718 GGYLGVFP
+718 
-726 LVSHDAVQR
+726 
-735 RISVKPGNIMEA
+735 
-747 GVSESN
+747 
-753 FQTVEPFSSILSR
+753 
-766 CRDMMT
+766 
-772 RLWSWI
+772 
-778 GLIATGTMRQVI
+778 
-790 SVLLRGRRIYITE
+790 
-803 DRLGTCSRSSTISE
+803 
-817 KIKPCLRGVSV
+817 
-828 PSNTNYIQKVYDLKN
+828 
-843 CGPNNR
+843 
-849 FLIRQ
+849 
-854 EGTVLMVHNCG
+854 G
-865 YGVGHTKYSNTLL
+865 YGVGHYKYSNTLL

-968 GLRVERNDRG
+968 GLRAERNDRG
-978 KWQFLYDTYKGASKI
+978 KWQFVYDTYKGASKI

-1041 VPEEQGEYVKQQMLH
+1041 VPEEQGDYVKQQMLH

>member
-34 ENFAPQLCAFAMSN
+34 EKFTPQLCAFTLSN
-48 GACCVDCFAVEHE
+48 GSCCVDCSVVEHE

-94 DFHPRKIWDTIAMM
+94 DFHPQKIYDTIAMM

-130 GHKAAGTVVSDH
+130 GNKAAGTVVSDH
-142 KQWPDDFTPEERMFF
+142 KQWPDDFTPEERAFF
-157 IQYCKDDAAQCYQ
+157 IQYCKDDAGQCYQ

-214 AAADKARQELMSM
+214 AAADKARQELMAM

-243 DKFAV
+243 DKFAS

-271 KLQLAADAGVPGAA
+271 KLQLAADAGRPGAA

-396 IKVPEGQVVVA
+396 IKVPKGKVVVA
-407 CDSAQIEA
+407 CDSSQIEA

-471 KTGILSCLAGTVE
+471 KTGILSC
-484 VLTNTGWKRIDT
+484 
-496 VSVNDKVW
+496 
-504 DGVSWVKHE
+504 
-513 GLICNGWRNTIN
+513 
-525 VAGIDMTPDHLVFDG
+525 
-540 SSWKMAVE
+540 
-548 LLGEPRYLKSAT
+548 
-560 EWASA
+560 
-565 SYETVLLT
+565 
-573 HQKDIAPY
+573 
-581 GFSPHVLTAAPN
+581 
-593 AGIEAM
+593 
-599 PWLMERLASC
+599 
-609 ARTARHETLSILQ
+609 
-622 VLRGVLK
+622 
-629 TLKSVP
+629 
-635 SLANSQFLTT
+635 
-645 TVTNTLMPTAKNVQS
+645 
-660 TVHWCSALAGL
+660 
-671 NHIGYCNPI
+671 GY
-680 CVTDGPQDVML
+680 
-691 VQRRKQEQHKTKSI
+691 S
-705 GTMQM
+705 
-710 WCRIMQHV
+710 
-718 GGYLGVFP
+718 
-726 LVSHDAVQR
+726 
-735 RISVKPGNIMEA
+735 
-747 GVSESN
+747 
-753 FQTVEPFSSILSR
+753 
-766 CRDMMT
+766 
-772 RLWSWI
+772 
-778 GLIATGTMRQVI
+778 
-790 SVLLRGRRIYITE
+790 
-803 DRLGTCSRSSTISE
+803 
-817 KIKPCLRGVSV
+817 
-828 PSNTNYIQKVYDLKN
+828 
-843 CGPNNR
+843 
-849 FLIRQ
+849 
-854 EGTVLMVHNCG
+854 
-865 YGVGHTKYSNTLL
+865 VGHHKYSNTLL

-907 NIVAFWKTAENV
+907 NIVAFWKTADNV

-968 GLRVERNDRG
+968 GLRAERNDRG
-978 KWQFLYDTYKGASKI
+978 KWQFVYDTYKGASKI

>member
-1 MPESTLVV
+1 MLESTLVV

-48 GACCVDCFAVEHE
+48 GACCVDCSDVEHE
-61 RLRTTFENLD
+61 RLQTTFKNLD
-71 THDVAWCGH
+71 AHDVAWCGH

-157 IQYCKDDAAQCYQ
+157 IQYCKDDAEQCYR

-243 DKFAV
+243 DKFAS

-271 KLQLAADAGVPGAA
+271 KLQLAADAGRPGAV

-396 IKVPEGQVVVA
+396 IKVPKGKVVVA
-407 CDSAQIEA
+407 CDSSQIEA

-448 PWQDIKAGAKAGD
+448 PWQEIKAGAKGGD
-461 KKMKMYRNTG
+461 KRLKNYRNVG
-471 KTGILSCLAGTVE
+471 KTGILSCFAGDTE
-484 VLTNTGWKRIDT
+484 VLTDTGWKPIVM
-496 VSVNDKVW
+496 VSETDKLW
-504 DGVSWVKHE
+504 DGESWVRHN
-513 GLICNGWRNTIN
+513 GLICNGKKNTIEL
-525 VAGIDMTPDHLVFDG
+525 AGVRVTPDHLIFDG
-540 SSWKMAVE
+540 FSWKTVAA
-548 LLGEPRYLKSAT
+548 LQNEPRYLKSAMFLAVEQSLIALWNNESVSGVSCTNVNVANAEHYIGTMDTLFPEENVQPLARIAAYVT
-560 EWASA
+560 EQICGA
-565 SYETVLLT
+565 L
-573 HQKDIAPY
+573 
-581 GFSPHVLTAAPN
+581 
-593 AGIEAM
+593 
-599 PWLMERLASC
+599 
-609 ARTARHETLSILQ
+609 HENTL
-622 VLRGVLK
+622 
-629 TLKSVP
+629 TLKSDSDSGISQSSVVNEDC
-635 SLANSQFLTT
+635 SLAEQTRTVESICHLFNATVVQNLSGHCKQILEQAGLHGVTCVRRNSRTLQDMDQTMSAAQSLFLTPDCES
-645 TVTNTLMPTAKNVQS
+645 VTSNESMYADNGVKILRTPLTRAMEEEVLSFVSRMLGISYYTYPRLKAGMTLLSSS
-660 TVHWCSALAGL
+660 TVSTTMETMKEETYAWLHGL
-671 NHIGYCNPI
+671 SNA
-680 CVTDGPQDVML
+680 VTDVL
-691 VQRRKQEQHKTKSI
+691 FHLYKQKT
-705 GTMQM
+705 T
-710 WCRIMQHV
+710 
-718 GGYLGVFP
+718 
-726 LVSHDAVQR
+726 
-735 RISVKPGNIMEA
+735 N
-747 GVSESN
+747 
-753 FQTVEPFSSILSR
+753 
-766 CRDMMT
+766 
-772 RLWSWI
+772 
-778 GLIATGTMRQVI
+778 
-790 SVLLRGRRIYITE
+790 
-803 DRLGTCSRSSTISE
+803 SE
-817 KIKPCLRGVSV
+817 KNC
-828 PSNTNYIQKVYDLKN
+828 SNSELQMEEVYDIRN
-843 CGPNNR
+843 AGPNHR
-849 FLIRQ
+849 FVVRSKVGWLWC
-854 EGTVLMVHNCG
+854 HNCG

-878 RQGIHLHEDLDRHHE
+878 RQGIRLHEDLDRHHE

-907 NIVAFWKTAENV
+907 NIVAFWKTADNV
-919 LEAMLRGESGTF
+919 LEALLRGESGTF

-968 GLRVERNDRG
+968 GLRAERNDRG
-978 KWQFLYDTYKGASKI
+978 KWQFVYDTYKGASKI

-1056 YMSMVPP
+1056 YMSIVPP

>member
-34 ENFAPQLCAFAMSN
+34 EKFTPQLCAFALSN
-48 GACCVDCFAVEHE
+48 GSCCVDCSVVEHA
-61 RLRTTFENLD
+61 RLQTTFENLD

-94 DFHPRKIWDTIAMM
+94 DFHPRQIWDTIAMM

-142 KQWPDDFTPEERMFF
+142 KQWPDDFKPEERAFF
-157 IQYCKDDAAQCYQ
+157 IQYCKDDARQCYQ
-170 NAQAML
+170 NALDML

-214 AAADKARQELMSM
+214 AAADKARQELMVM
-227 FSFQTNADM
+227 FSFQSNADM

-243 DKFAV
+243 DKFAG

-314 PRVALLVRTRLQLNS
+314 PRVAMLVRTRLQLNS

-396 IKVPEGQVVVA
+396 IKVPEGHVVVA
-407 CDSAQIEA
+407 CDSSQIEA

-434 RDPYSELAETIFGV
+434 RDPYSELAETIFGI
-448 PWQDIKAGAKAGD
+448 PWQDIKAGAKSGD
-461 KKMKMYRNTG
+461 KKLKMYRNTG
-471 KTGILSCLAGTVE
+471 KTGILSC
-484 VLTNTGWKRIDT
+484 
-496 VSVNDKVW
+496 
-504 DGVSWVKHE
+504 
-513 GLICNGWRNTIN
+513 
-525 VAGIDMTPDHLVFDG
+525 
-540 SSWKMAVE
+540 
-548 LLGEPRYLKSAT
+548 
-560 EWASA
+560 
-565 SYETVLLT
+565 
-573 HQKDIAPY
+573 
-581 GFSPHVLTAAPN
+581 
-593 AGIEAM
+593 
-599 PWLMERLASC
+599 
-609 ARTARHETLSILQ
+609 
-622 VLRGVLK
+622 
-629 TLKSVP
+629 
-635 SLANSQFLTT
+635 
-645 TVTNTLMPTAKNVQS
+645 
-660 TVHWCSALAGL
+660 
-671 NHIGYCNPI
+671 
-680 CVTDGPQDVML
+680 
-691 VQRRKQEQHKTKSI
+691 
-705 GTMQM
+705 
-710 WCRIMQHV
+710 
-718 GGYLGVFP
+718 
-726 LVSHDAVQR
+726 
-735 RISVKPGNIMEA
+735 
-747 GVSESN
+747 
-753 FQTVEPFSSILSR
+753 
-766 CRDMMT
+766 
-772 RLWSWI
+772 
-778 GLIATGTMRQVI
+778 
-790 SVLLRGRRIYITE
+790 
-803 DRLGTCSRSSTISE
+803 
-817 KIKPCLRGVSV
+817 
-828 PSNTNYIQKVYDLKN
+828 
-843 CGPNNR
+843 
-849 FLIRQ
+849 
-854 EGTVLMVHNCG
+854 G
-865 YGVGHTKYSNTLL
+865 YGVGHVKYSNTLL

-968 GLRVERNDRG
+968 GLRAERNDWG

-993 PTHIYGGAFTNNLV
+993 PTHIYGGSFTNNLV

-1041 VPEEQGEYVKQQMLH
+1041 TPEEQGEYVKQQMLH

>member
-34 ENFAPQLCAFAMSN
+34 EKFTPQLCAFTLSN
-48 GACCVDCFAVEHE
+48 GSCCVDCSDVEHE
-61 RLRTTFENLD
+61 RLQTTFKNLD

-94 DFHPRKIWDTIAMM
+94 DFHPQKIYDTIAMM

-130 GHKAAGTVVSDH
+130 GNKAAGTVVSDH
-142 KQWPDDFTPEERMFF
+142 KQWPDDFTPEERAFF

-214 AAADKARQELMSM
+214 AAADKARQELMAM

-243 DKFAV
+243 DKFAD

-271 KLQLAADAGVPGAA
+271 KLQLAADAGRPGAA

-396 IKVPEGQVVVA
+396 IKVPKGKVVVA
-407 CDSAQIEA
+407 CDSSQIEA

-461 KKMKMYRNTG
+461 KQMKNYRNVG
-471 KTGILSCLAGTVE
+471 KTGILSCFAGDTE
-484 VLTNTGWKRIDT
+484 VLTDTGWKPIVM
-496 VSVNDKVW
+496 VSETDKLW
-504 DGVSWVKHE
+504 DGESWVRHN
-513 GLICNGWRNTIN
+513 GLICNGKKNTIEL
-525 VAGIDMTPDHLVFDG
+525 AGVRVTPDHLIFDG
-540 SSWKMAVE
+540 FSWKTVAA
-548 LLGEPRYLKSAT
+548 LQNEPRYLKSAMFLAVEQSLIALWNNESVSGVSCTNVNVANAEHYIGTMDTLFPEENVQPLARIAAYVT
-560 EWASA
+560 EQICGA
-565 SYETVLLT
+565 L
-573 HQKDIAPY
+573 
-581 GFSPHVLTAAPN
+581 
-593 AGIEAM
+593 
-599 PWLMERLASC
+599 
-609 ARTARHETLSILQ
+609 HENTL
-622 VLRGVLK
+622 
-629 TLKSVP
+629 TLKSDSDSGISQLSVVNEDC
-635 SLANSQFLTT
+635 SLAEQTRTVESICHLFNATVVQNLSGHCKQILEQAGLHGVTCVRRNSRTLQDMDQTMSAAQSLFLTPDCES
-645 TVTNTLMPTAKNVQS
+645 VTSNESMYADNGVKILRTPLTRAMEEEVLSFVSRMLGISYYTYPRLKAGMTLLSSS
-660 TVHWCSALAGL
+660 TVSTTMETTKEETYAWLHGL
-671 NHIGYCNPI
+671 SNA
-680 CVTDGPQDVML
+680 VTDVL
-691 VQRRKQEQHKTKSI
+691 FHLYKQKT
-705 GTMQM
+705 T
-710 WCRIMQHV
+710 
-718 GGYLGVFP
+718 
-726 LVSHDAVQR
+726 
-735 RISVKPGNIMEA
+735 N
-747 GVSESN
+747 
-753 FQTVEPFSSILSR
+753 
-766 CRDMMT
+766 
-772 RLWSWI
+772 
-778 GLIATGTMRQVI
+778 
-790 SVLLRGRRIYITE
+790 
-803 DRLGTCSRSSTISE
+803 SE
-817 KIKPCLRGVSV
+817 KNC
-828 PSNTNYIQKVYDLKN
+828 SNSELQMEEVYDIRN
-843 CGPNNR
+843 AGPNHR
-849 FLIRQ
+849 FVVRSKVGWLWC
-854 EGTVLMVHNCG
+854 HNCG

-878 RQGIHLHEDLDRHHE
+878 RQGIRLHEDLDRHHE

-968 GLRVERNDRG
+968 GLRAERNDRG
-978 KWQFLYDTYKGASKI
+978 KWQFVYDTYKGASKI

>member
-34 ENFAPQLCAFAMSN
+34 EKFTPQLCAFTLSN
-48 GACCVDCFAVEHE
+48 GSCCVDCSVVEHE

-94 DFHPRKIWDTIAMM
+94 DFHPQKIYDTIAMM

-130 GHKAAGTVVSDH
+130 GSKAAGTVVSDH
-142 KQWPDDFTPEERMFF
+142 KQWPDDFTPEERAFF
-157 IQYCKDDAAQCYQ
+157 IQYCKDDAGQCYQ

-214 AAADKARQELMSM
+214 AAADKARQELMAM

-243 DKFAV
+243 DKFAS

-271 KLQLAADAGVPGAA
+271 KLQLAADAGRPGAA

-396 IKVPEGQVVVA
+396 IKVPKGKVVVA
-407 CDSAQIEA
+407 CDSSQIEA

-461 KKMKMYRNTG
+461 KTMKMYRNTG
-471 KTGILSCLAGTVE
+471 KTGILSC
-484 VLTNTGWKRIDT
+484 
-496 VSVNDKVW
+496 
-504 DGVSWVKHE
+504 
-513 GLICNGWRNTIN
+513 
-525 VAGIDMTPDHLVFDG
+525 
-540 SSWKMAVE
+540 
-548 LLGEPRYLKSAT
+548 
-560 EWASA
+560 
-565 SYETVLLT
+565 
-573 HQKDIAPY
+573 
-581 GFSPHVLTAAPN
+581 
-593 AGIEAM
+593 
-599 PWLMERLASC
+599 
-609 ARTARHETLSILQ
+609 
-622 VLRGVLK
+622 
-629 TLKSVP
+629 
-635 SLANSQFLTT
+635 
-645 TVTNTLMPTAKNVQS
+645 
-660 TVHWCSALAGL
+660 
-671 NHIGYCNPI
+671 
-680 CVTDGPQDVML
+680 
-691 VQRRKQEQHKTKSI
+691 
-705 GTMQM
+705 
-710 WCRIMQHV
+710 
-718 GGYLGVFP
+718 
-726 LVSHDAVQR
+726 
-735 RISVKPGNIMEA
+735 
-747 GVSESN
+747 
-753 FQTVEPFSSILSR
+753 
-766 CRDMMT
+766 
-772 RLWSWI
+772 
-778 GLIATGTMRQVI
+778 
-790 SVLLRGRRIYITE
+790 
-803 DRLGTCSRSSTISE
+803 
-817 KIKPCLRGVSV
+817 
-828 PSNTNYIQKVYDLKN
+828 
-843 CGPNNR
+843 
-849 FLIRQ
+849 
-854 EGTVLMVHNCG
+854 G
-865 YGVGHTKYSNTLL
+865 YGVGSAKYSNTLL

-968 GLRVERNDRG
+968 GLRAERNDRG

>member
-34 ENFAPQLCAFAMSN
+34 EKFTPQLCAFTLSN
-48 GACCVDCFAVEHE
+48 GSCCVDCSVVEHE

-94 DFHPRKIWDTIAMM
+94 DFHPQKIYDTIAMM

-130 GHKAAGTVVSDH
+130 GNKAAGTVVSDH
-142 KQWPDDFTPEERMFF
+142 KQWPDDFTPEERAFF
-157 IQYCKDDAAQCYQ
+157 IQYCKDDAGQCYQ

-214 AAADKARQELMSM
+214 AAADKARQELMAM

-271 KLQLAADAGVPGAA
+271 KLQLAADAGRPGAA

-396 IKVPEGQVVVA
+396 IKVPKGKVVVA
-407 CDSAQIEA
+407 CDSSQIEA

-448 PWQDIKAGAKAGD
+448 PWQDIKAGAKSGD

-471 KTGILSCLAGTVE
+471 KTGILSC
-484 VLTNTGWKRIDT
+484 
-496 VSVNDKVW
+496 
-504 DGVSWVKHE
+504 
-513 GLICNGWRNTIN
+513 
-525 VAGIDMTPDHLVFDG
+525 
-540 SSWKMAVE
+540 
-548 LLGEPRYLKSAT
+548 
-560 EWASA
+560 
-565 SYETVLLT
+565 
-573 HQKDIAPY
+573 
-581 GFSPHVLTAAPN
+581 
-593 AGIEAM
+593 
-599 PWLMERLASC
+599 
-609 ARTARHETLSILQ
+609 
-622 VLRGVLK
+622 
-629 TLKSVP
+629 
-635 SLANSQFLTT
+635 
-645 TVTNTLMPTAKNVQS
+645 
-660 TVHWCSALAGL
+660 
-671 NHIGYCNPI
+671 
-680 CVTDGPQDVML
+680 
-691 VQRRKQEQHKTKSI
+691 
-705 GTMQM
+705 
-710 WCRIMQHV
+710 
-718 GGYLGVFP
+718 
-726 LVSHDAVQR
+726 
-735 RISVKPGNIMEA
+735 
-747 GVSESN
+747 
-753 FQTVEPFSSILSR
+753 
-766 CRDMMT
+766 
-772 RLWSWI
+772 
-778 GLIATGTMRQVI
+778 
-790 SVLLRGRRIYITE
+790 
-803 DRLGTCSRSSTISE
+803 
-817 KIKPCLRGVSV
+817 
-828 PSNTNYIQKVYDLKN
+828 
-843 CGPNNR
+843 
-849 FLIRQ
+849 
-854 EGTVLMVHNCG
+854 G
-865 YGVGHTKYSNTLL
+865 YGVGHHKYSNTLL

-968 GLRVERNDRG
+968 GLRAERNDRG
-978 KWQFLYDTYKGASKI
+978 KWQFVYDTYKGASKI

-1041 VPEEQGEYVKQQMLH
+1041 VPEEQGDYVKQQMLH

>member
-34 ENFAPQLCAFAMSN
+34 EKFTPQLCAFTLSN
-48 GACCVDCFAVEHE
+48 GSCCVDCSVVEHE

-94 DFHPRKIWDTIAMM
+94 DFHPQKIYDTIAMM

-130 GHKAAGTVVSDH
+130 GNKAAGTVVSDH
-142 KQWPDDFTPEERMFF
+142 KQWPDDFTPEERAFF
-157 IQYCKDDAAQCYQ
+157 IQYCKDDAGQCYQ

-214 AAADKARQELMSM
+214 AAADKARQELMAM

-243 DKFAV
+243 DKFAD

-271 KLQLAADAGVPGAA
+271 KLQLAADAGRPGAA

-396 IKVPEGQVVVA
+396 IKVPKGKVVVA
-407 CDSAQIEA
+407 CDSSQIEA

-471 KTGILSCLAGTVE
+471 KSCVLSC
-484 VLTNTGWKRIDT
+484 
-496 VSVNDKVW
+496 
-504 DGVSWVKHE
+504 
-513 GLICNGWRNTIN
+513 
-525 VAGIDMTPDHLVFDG
+525 
-540 SSWKMAVE
+540 
-548 LLGEPRYLKSAT
+548 
-560 EWASA
+560 
-565 SYETVLLT
+565 
-573 HQKDIAPY
+573 
-581 GFSPHVLTAAPN
+581 
-593 AGIEAM
+593 
-599 PWLMERLASC
+599 
-609 ARTARHETLSILQ
+609 
-622 VLRGVLK
+622 
-629 TLKSVP
+629 
-635 SLANSQFLTT
+635 
-645 TVTNTLMPTAKNVQS
+645 
-660 TVHWCSALAGL
+660 
-671 NHIGYCNPI
+671 GY
-680 CVTDGPQDVML
+680 
-691 VQRRKQEQHKTKSI
+691 S
-705 GTMQM
+705 
-710 WCRIMQHV
+710 
-718 GGYLGVFP
+718 
-726 LVSHDAVQR
+726 
-735 RISVKPGNIMEA
+735 
-747 GVSESN
+747 
-753 FQTVEPFSSILSR
+753 
-766 CRDMMT
+766 
-772 RLWSWI
+772 
-778 GLIATGTMRQVI
+778 
-790 SVLLRGRRIYITE
+790 
-803 DRLGTCSRSSTISE
+803 
-817 KIKPCLRGVSV
+817 
-828 PSNTNYIQKVYDLKN
+828 
-843 CGPNNR
+843 
-849 FLIRQ
+849 
-854 EGTVLMVHNCG
+854 
-865 YGVGHTKYSNTLL
+865 VGHHKYSNTLL

-968 GLRVERNDRG
+968 GLRAERNDRG
-978 KWQFLYDTYKGASKI
+978 KWQFVYDTYKGASKI

-1056 YMSMVPP
+1056 YMSIVPP